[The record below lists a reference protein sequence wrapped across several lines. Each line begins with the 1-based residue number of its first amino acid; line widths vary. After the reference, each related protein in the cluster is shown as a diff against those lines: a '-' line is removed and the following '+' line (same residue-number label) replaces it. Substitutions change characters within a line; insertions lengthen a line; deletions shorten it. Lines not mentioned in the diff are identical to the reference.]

1 MKPYSKKFLAGVL
14 LFSLV
19 LPSATTFATN
29 QTDST
34 TYAKLQEQ
42 GVKADQEVKVIVETS
57 DKAAIERE
65 PNVKS
70 ARFSKA
76 VKASE
81 ADVKKTSENIKTKL
95 NKENV
100 KVDKEDEFSA
110 VITGFSAKVKA
121 KDIDKLRKQ
130 PGVKKVTTQ
139 MKAERPKGGASPN
152 LASAPG
158 MIKAN
163 TLWDQYDFSG
173 QGMLISIID
182 TGVDPSHK
190 DMKLSPDIKSKY
202 SSEDEVNKVIKE
214 NGLKGKWYNRKV
226 PYGYNYA
233 DESEEI
239 RDSGIGGYHG
249 MHVAGIVA
257 ANGDAKNEGVKGV
270 APNAQLLAMKVF
282 SNDALVSTVYEEVW
296 LKAIDDSVKLG
307 ADVLNMS
314 LGMGSGYSREGVS
327 PTNEAFNKAKAAG
340 VVCAV
345 AMGNDRVTN
354 WGGEGKTNL
363 AINPDFGT
371 TGHPAVADPSYAVAS
386 MENRE
391 MRGRVVEVEGE
402 GQPDISAG
410 TAEGENEKTTTE
422 MKPYVYVGLGNT
434 EEQYNGQDVKD
445 KIVLAMRGEG
455 SFNDKAQLA
464 KTKGAAGIV
473 IYNSPEGNNLSFMSG
488 MENKEFP
495 SVFISNKDGEYL
507 KKLLI
512 DNSQQKINI
521 TPVHS
526 VKNPKG
532 EQMSEFSSWGITPDL
547 RLKPDIAGVGGQIYS
562 TINDNKYTTMSG
574 TSMAT
579 PQVAGASALVM
590 QRLYK
595 DGWLVRKDGKPDPK
609 QEFLT
614 VLVMMNTATPIED
627 KEVKG
632 ASASL
637 YTPKQQGAGLVN
649 LENVVKTNATVTATG
664 GKDTKEDGKLEVGE
678 VGAQFNATFKLKNY
692 SKKDITFTPKYISLK
707 DEVKDGRYTEHSSV
721 AEEKSLT
728 DVTVPAGKEVEYT
741 ATISTKGIE
750 KNQFAQGYVMF
761 KSDTNP
767 TLSVP
772 YTGFKGDW
780 SQPQFLDNMPDFSDD
795 VNYKPL
801 VYDNGGIDKSGFMRR
816 GKEGGWNYWNAWN
829 VDDKP
834 TVFVNSR
841 DDEKLN
847 SEVAPVITI
856 MRNALDVKY
865 DILDKDGNTLR
876 NLFIDPILL
885 KVNGLYKGGDN
896 QYRFEYVPGGAAWD
910 FKDQNGKPVDEGQY
924 IYQIT
929 GHVDYKD
936 AMEQKYQYNILLD
949 NTAPKLSYKYNA
961 EKGTITVTAK
971 DSLAGVFSVGYEN
984 TKTGEWYV
992 QEVRKDDR
1000 FSDIDI
1006 VRDYSYTFK
1015 IAEGFDL
1022 SNLSI
1027 YAWDNSRNVAGEG
1040 VDTKVKSSDV
1050 QIDPIKL
1057 MVGDPVPTEE
1067 QVEKQIRE
1075 KVKDIP
1081 ENAEFKIVKNIKDT
1095 AKAGEF
1101 TIVVS
1106 VKNGKEQTNY
1116 TVPVK
1121 VEAIKP
1127 IELTVGGDVPD
1138 EDGIKKHLDF
1148 LPKEAKVFIMEADFD
1163 EDVPGEYEIK
1173 VKVTIGDKEI
1183 YYTIP
1188 VIVKDKEKPDEP
1200 QPEKPAE
1207 KDTTVYTMPVIKV
1220 TNPDYYAAFGKYEDK
1235 ENPESYKKIHVQGN
1249 VTHIDQ
1255 LDHLTLTITKDGK
1268 QVEGTEV
1275 QEIKVEKDKD
1285 GNFVF
1290 DHELDIS
1297 GLEDGF
1303 VYELQ
1308 LKVTGQNI
1316 EGRKLEDTIIRRI
1329 RKDFIAPTVE
1339 YTVEHE
1345 DEKAPMAKI
1354 KVKGH
1359 ENMTYLEMYLN
1370 ESMLS
1375 RVDKTWDNF
1384 ELEEGVDGEFEI
1396 EVPLEIGENKFKI
1409 KAYDD
1414 AGNETIEEVT
1424 INRKDPNAVD
1434 PVDTTDLLNN
1444 LLKAHSIVEV
1454 PEKYEVT
1461 DEQLAELEDLIEQAR
1476 KAISEQQPQDKVDE
1490 INNKLK
1496 EVLANIKEKEAK
1508 KVDKKELIGQKED
1521 AEELLKKKNDYKL
1534 NEQQEKA
1541 LQDLIKKSEDLVKK
1555 EDATQEEVDKL
1566 AKEIEAEIAKI
1577 KEAGK
1582 EDPTTPDKPG
1592 KEDPTT
1598 PDKPGKD
1605 DPTKPGKEDP
1615 TTPDKPGK
1623 DDPTKP
1629 GKENP
1634 TKPGKENPANPGT
1647 TTPSVPGTTTPS
1659 NPGTTTPSVPG
1670 TTTPSNPGTTTPSV
1684 PGTTTPSTPAEQQ
1697 KTTTRVAGADRIQ
1710 TSVEVSKKYYKSAE
1724 TVIVANYEQFADSLS
1739 ASALSKAL
1747 KAPILLVKKDQ
1758 LDSVVAQEIKRL
1770 GAKNVIVIGG
1780 EKSVDKTKESL
1791 SKYNLQTIAGSD
1803 RYETSA
1809 KIAQEIIKL
1818 TGTKKAVIASGE
1830 VFADALTVAPLA
1842 NKNNMPILLVQ
1853 PNNIPKATQE
1863 VLKQIEE
1870 VIIVGGEKTISK
1882 EVENKLPNPTR
1893 IAGANRYETAKKI
1906 YEYGFKDRVEVNIA
1920 NGTFPADSLVIGSID
1935 CPILLAEANE
1945 IPEATKQ
1952 AFEEAKFEKVNV
1964 FGGENSIDESVVK
1977 ELIK

>member
-14 LFSLV
+14 LFLLV

-158 MIKAN
+158 MIKAD

-182 TGVDPSHK
+182 TGVDPNHK
-190 DMKLSPDIKSKY
+190 DMQLNSSDFQKY
-202 SSEDEVNKVIKE
+202 KNEDAVNKVITE
-214 NGLKGKWYNRKV
+214 NGLKGKWFSNKI

-233 DESEEI
+233 DESQEI

-257 ANGDAKNEGVKGV
+257 ANGDAKNGGVRGV

-314 LGMGSGYSREGVS
+314 LGMGSGYSRDGVS

-386 MENRE
+386 MENTNL
-391 MRGRVVEVEGE
+391 RGRNVLVEET
-402 GQPDISAG
+402 DIAISTG
-410 TAEGENEKTTTE
+410 TAEGADEDTTTGYRE
-422 MKPYVYVGLGNT
+422 YVHVGLGNS
-434 EEQYNGQDVKD
+434 EKDDYKGQDVTG
-445 KIVLAMRGEG
+445 KIVLAQRGKA
-455 SFNDKAQLA
+455 SFNEKANLA
-464 KTKGAAGIV
+464 KEKGAAGII
-473 IYNSPEGNNLSFMSG
+473 IYNTTDGNNLSFMSG

-495 SVFISNKDGEYL
+495 SVFISYEAGQQL
-507 KKLLI
+507 IKLLEEKP
-512 DNSQQKINI
+512 QQKINI
-521 TPVHS
+521 TKVQS
-526 VKNPKG
+526 VKNDKG
-532 EQMSEFSSWGITPDL
+532 GQMSEFSSWGITPDL

-562 TINDNKYTTMSG
+562 TINDNKYTMMSG

-595 DGWLVRKDGKPDPK
+595 DGFLKRTADGKPDPK
-609 QEFLT
+609 QEYLT
-614 VLVMMNTATPIED
+614 VLVMMNTATPVKD
-627 KEVKG
+627 TEVDE
-632 ASASL
+632 ASL

-664 GKDTKEDGKLEVGE
+664 GKDTKEDGKLELGE
-678 VGAQFNATFKLKNY
+678 VGEQFNATFKLKNY
-692 SKKDITFTPKYISLK
+692 SDKDITFTPKYISLR
-707 DEVKDGRYTEHSSV
+707 DEIKDGRYTEHSSV
-721 AEEKSLT
+721 AKEQTL
-728 DVTVPAGKEVEYT
+728 DPVTVKANSEETYT
-741 ATISTKGIE
+741 TTISTKGID

-761 KSDTNP
+761 ESADNP

-780 SQPQFLDNMPDFSDD
+780 SQPQFLDNMPDFSKD
-795 VNYKPL
+795 VNYKPI
-801 VYDNGGIDKSGFMRR
+801 VYPDGGIDKAGFMRR
-816 GKEGGWNYWNAWN
+816 QEKGGWNYWNAWN
-829 VDDKP
+829 VDGKP
-834 TVFVNSR
+834 TVFVNSNKQ
-841 DDEKLN
+841 EGMN
-847 SEVAPVITI
+847 VEVAPVITI

-865 DILDKDGNTLR
+865 DILDKDGKTLR

-885 KVNGLYKGGDN
+885 KVNGLYKDN
-896 QYRFEYVPGGAAWD
+896 GKYNFEYIPGGAAWD
-910 FKDQNGKPVDEGQY
+910 FKDMNDKVVDEGQY

-929 GHVDYKD
+929 GHVDYKN
-936 AMEQKYQYNILLD
+936 AKEQKYQYNILLD
-949 NTAPKLSYKYNA
+949 NTAPELSYKYDKENR
-961 EKGTITVTAK
+961 TITVTAK
-971 DSLAGVFSVGYEN
+971 DNLAGVFSVGYEN

-1022 SNLSI
+1022 ANLSI

-1040 VDTKVKSSDV
+1040 VDTGVTS
-1050 QIDPIKL
+1050 
-1057 MVGDPVPTEE
+1057 
-1067 QVEKQIRE
+1067 
-1075 KVKDIP
+1075 
-1081 ENAEFKIVKNIKDT
+1081 NI
-1095 AKAGEF
+1095 E
-1101 TIVVS
+1101 
-1106 VKNGKEQTNY
+1106 
-1116 TVPVK
+1116 
-1121 VEAIKP
+1121 IKP
-1127 IELTVGGDVPD
+1127 IELKVNDPIPGLEQIKEHIVG
-1138 EDGIKKHLDF
+1138 
-1148 LPKEAKVFIMEADFD
+1148 LPKDAEVSILNDKNNIKSTEN
-1163 EDVPGEYEIK
+1163 PGEFGIRVS
-1173 VKVTIGDKEI
+1173 VKIGDKET
-1183 YYTIP
+1183 YYWIP
-1188 VIVKDKEKPDEP
+1188 VIVKGEVKPEEP
-1200 QPEKPAE
+1200 EPEKPAE
-1207 KDTTVYTMPVIKV
+1207 KDLTVYKLPVITV
-1220 TNPDYYAAFGKYEDK
+1220 QNPDYYQAFGQYEDK
-1235 ENPESYKKIHVQGN
+1235 ENPESYKNIHVQGN
-1249 VTHIDQ
+1249 VTHIDE
-1255 LDHLTLTITKDGK
+1255 LNELTLTITKDGK
-1268 QVEGTEV
+1268 KVEGTEV
-1275 QEIKVEKDKD
+1275 QKIKYKKEGDS
-1285 GNFVF
+1285 NYSF

-1308 LKVTGQNI
+1308 INAKGKNI
-1316 EGRKLEDTIIRRI
+1316 QGHKFEDTIIRRI
-1329 RKDFIAPTVE
+1329 RKDYVAPTIE
-1339 YTVEHE
+1339 YTVEQK
-1345 DEKAPMAKI
+1345 DEKSPMAKI

-1370 ESMLS
+1370 NSMLS

-1384 ELEEGVDGEFEI
+1384 ELKDGVDGEFEI
-1396 EVPLEIGENKFKI
+1396 EVPLEIGENKFQI

-1414 AGNETIEEVT
+1414 AGNETIEDVV
-1424 INRKDPNAVD
+1424 INRKDPNAKD
-1434 PVDTTDLLNN
+1434 SVDTKDLLDNI
-1444 LLKAHSIVEV
+1444 LKAKSIVEV
-1454 PEKYEVT
+1454 PKKYEVT
-1461 DEQLAELEDLIEQAR
+1461 DEQIAELNKLIEEA
-1476 KAISEQQPQDKVDE
+1476 KTVINEQQPQDKVDE
-1490 INNKLK
+1490 VNNKLK
-1496 EVLANIKEKEAK
+1496 EALANIKEKEAK

-1521 AEELLKKKNDYKL
+1521 AEELLKKKDDYKL

-1541 LQDLIKKSEDLVKK
+1541 LQDLIKKAEDLVKK

-1582 EDPTTPDKPG
+1582 PGKEDPTKPDKPGKEDPTKPDKPG

-1598 PDKPGKD
+1598 PDKPGKE
-1605 DPTKPGKEDP
+1605 DPTKPGE
-1615 TTPDKPGK
+1615 KPG
-1623 DDPTKP
+1623 
-1629 GKENP
+1629 ENP
-1634 TKPGKENPANPGT
+1634 G
-1647 TTPSVPGTTTPS
+1647 TTPS
-1659 NPGTTTPSVPG
+1659 NPGTVTP
-1670 TTTPSNPGTTTPSV
+1670 TPSV

-1780 EKSVDKTKESL
+1780 EKSVDKTKDSL
-1791 SKYNLQTIAGSD
+1791 SQYNVRTIAGAN

-1809 KIAQEIIKL
+1809 KIAQEVIKL

-1853 PNNIPKATQE
+1853 QYRIPEEAKE

-1906 YEYGFKDRVEVNIA
+1906 YEYGFKDRKEVNIA
-1920 NGTFPADSLVIGSID
+1920 NGTVPADSLVIGSID
-1935 CPILLAEANE
+1935 CPILLAESNE

-1964 FGGENSIDESVVK
+1964 FGGENSISESVVK

>member
-81 ADVKKTSENIKTKL
+81 AEVKKTSENIKTKL

-257 ANGDAKNEGVKGV
+257 ANGDAKNEGVRGV

-434 EEQYNGQDVKD
+434 EEQYNGQDVTG
-445 KIVLAMRGEG
+445 KIVLAMRGDG

-464 KTKGAAGIV
+464 KSLGAKGII

-488 MENKEFP
+488 MEDKNFP
-495 SVFISNKDGEYL
+495 SVFISNKDGQ
-507 KKLLI
+507 KLI
-512 DNSQQKINI
+512 DLLGKNPNQQINI

-562 TINDNKYTTMSG
+562 TINEDKYTTMSG

-595 DGWLVRKDGKPDPK
+595 DGLLKRTADGKPDPI
-609 QEFLT
+609 QEYLT

-627 KEVKG
+627 KEVNE
-632 ASASL
+632 ASL
-637 YTPKQQGAGLVN
+637 YTPKQQGAGLVD
-649 LENVVKTNATVTATG
+649 LEKAATTHVTVTATG
-664 GKDTKEDGKLEVGE
+664 GKDTKEDGKLELGE
-678 VGAQFNATFKLKNY
+678 VGDQFNATFKLKNY
-692 SKKDITFTPKYISLK
+692 SDKDIKFTPKYISLK

-721 AEEKSLT
+721 AEEKTLPQ
-728 DVTVPAGKEVEYT
+728 VTVKANSEETYT
-741 ATISTKGIE
+741 ATISTEGIE

-761 KSDTNP
+761 ESKTNP

-780 SQPQFLDNMPDFSDD
+780 SEPQFLDNMPDFSKD
-795 VNYKPL
+795 VNYKPIE
-801 VYDNGGIDKSGFMRR
+801 YPNGGVDKSGFMRR
-816 GKEGGWNYWNAWN
+816 QEKGGWNYWNAWN
-829 VDDKP
+829 VDGKP
-834 TVFVNSR
+834 TVFVNSNKQ
-841 DDEKLN
+841 EGMN
-847 SEVAPVITI
+847 VEVAPVITI

-865 DILDKDGNTLR
+865 DILDKYGKTLR

-885 KVNGLYKGGDN
+885 KVNGLYKDN
-896 QYRFEYVPGGAAWD
+896 GKYNFEYIPGGAAWD
-910 FKDQNGKPVDEGQY
+910 FKDMNEKLVDEGEY

-929 GHVDYKD
+929 GHVDYKN
-936 AMEQKYQYNILLD
+936 AKEQKYQYNILLD
-949 NTAPKLSYKYNA
+949 NTAPTLTYKYNKDTR
-961 EKGTITVTAK
+961 EITVIAK
-971 DSLAGVFSVGYEN
+971 DNLAGVFSVGYEN
-984 TKTGEWYV
+984 TTTGQWYE

-1000 FSDIDI
+1000 FDDIDI
-1006 VRDYSYTFK
+1006 VRDYKYTFK

-1022 SNLSI
+1022 ANLSI
-1027 YAWDNSRNVAGEG
+1027 YAWDNSRNVAG
-1040 VDTKVKSSDV
+1040 
-1050 QIDPIKL
+1050 
-1057 MVGDPVPTEE
+1057 
-1067 QVEKQIRE
+1067 
-1075 KVKDIP
+1075 KDIDTG
-1081 ENAEFKIVKNIKDT
+1081 VTSNI
-1095 AKAGEF
+1095 E
-1101 TIVVS
+1101 
-1106 VKNGKEQTNY
+1106 
-1116 TVPVK
+1116 
-1121 VEAIKP
+1121 IKP
-1127 IELTVGGDVPD
+1127 IELKVKDQIPGLD
-1138 EDGIKKHLDF
+1138 EIKKHIVG
-1148 LPKEAKVFIMEADFD
+1148 LPKDAEVSILNDKDNIKSTEN
-1163 EDVPGEYEIK
+1163 PGEFGIRVS
-1173 VKVTIGDKEI
+1173 VKIGDIET
-1183 YYTIP
+1183 YYWIP
-1188 VIVKDKEKPDEP
+1188 VIVKGEEKPEEP
-1200 QPEKPAE
+1200 EPEKPAE
-1207 KDTTVYTMPVIKV
+1207 KDLTVYNLPVITV
-1220 TNPDYYAAFGKYEDK
+1220 QNPDYYQAFGKYEDK

-1249 VTHIDQ
+1249 VTHIDE
-1255 LDHLTLTITKDGK
+1255 LNELTLTITKDGK

-1275 QEIKVEKDKD
+1275 QKIKSKKEGDS
-1285 GNFVF
+1285 NYSF

-1308 LKVTGQNI
+1308 INAKGKNI
-1316 EGRKLEDTIIRRI
+1316 QGHKFEDTIIRRI
-1329 RKDFIAPTVE
+1329 RKDYVAPTVE

-1370 ESMLS
+1370 NSMLS
-1375 RVDKTWDNF
+1375 RIDKTWDAF

-1396 EVPLEIGENKFKI
+1396 EVPLEIGENKFQI

-1414 AGNETIEEVT
+1414 AGNETIEEVV
-1424 INRKDPNAVD
+1424 INRKDPNVKD

-1461 DEQLAELEDLIEQAR
+1461 DEQLAELKDLIEQAR
-1476 KAISEQQPQDKVDE
+1476 KAIAEQQPQDKVDE

-1496 EVLANIKEKEAK
+1496 EALANIKEKEAK
-1508 KVDKKELIGQKED
+1508 KVDKKKLVGQKED
-1521 AEELLKKKNDYKL
+1521 AEELLKKKDDYKL

-1541 LQDLIKKSEDLVKK
+1541 LQDLIQKAEDLVKK

-1582 EDPTTPDKPG
+1582 PGKEDPTKPDKPGKEDPTKPDKPG

-1598 PDKPGKD
+1598 PDKPGKE
-1605 DPTKPGKEDP
+1605 DPTKPDKPGKEDPTKPDKPGKEDP

-1623 DDPTKP
+1623 EDPKDP
-1629 GKENP
+1629 GKD
-1634 TKPGKENPANPGT
+1634 NPGT
-1647 TTPSVPGTTTPS
+1647 TPDQPGTVTP
-1659 NPGTTTPSVPG
+1659 
-1670 TTTPSNPGTTTPSV
+1670 TPSV

-1710 TSVEVSKKYYKSAE
+1710 TSVEVSKKYYESAD
-1724 TVIVANYEQFADSLS
+1724 TVIIANYEQFADSLS

-1809 KIAQEIIKL
+1809 KIAQEVIKL
-1818 TGTKKAVIASGE
+1818 TGTKKAVVASGE
-1830 VFADALTVAPLA
+1830 NFADALTVAPLA

-1853 PNNIPKATQE
+1853 KNKIPEEVKE

-1906 YEYGFKDRVEVNIA
+1906 YEYGFKDRKEVNIA
-1920 NGTFPADSLVIGSID
+1920 NGTVPADSLVIGSID

-1952 AFEEAKFEKVNV
+1952 AFEESKFEKVNV
-1964 FGGENSIDESVVK
+1964 FGGENSISESVVK

>member
-182 TGVDPSHK
+182 TGVDPEHK

-391 MRGRVVEVEGE
+391 MRGRVVEVEG
-402 GQPDISAG
+402 QPDISAG
-410 TAEGENEKTTTE
+410 TAEGENEKTTTGK
-422 MKPYVYVGLGNT
+422 KPYVYVGLGNT
-434 EEQYNGQDVKD
+434 EEQYNGQDVTG
-445 KIVLAMRGEG
+445 KIVLAMRGDG
-455 SFNDKAQLA
+455 SFNAKAQLA
-464 KTKGAAGIV
+464 KSLGAAGIV

-512 DNSQQKINI
+512 DKPEQQINI

-526 VKNPKG
+526 VENTKG
-532 EQMSEFSSWGITPDL
+532 GQMSEFSSWGITPDL

-562 TINDNKYTTMSG
+562 TINEDKYTTMSG

-595 DGWLVRKDGKPDPK
+595 DGFLKRTADGKPDPI
-609 QEFLT
+609 QEYLT
-614 VLVMMNTATPIED
+614 VLVMMNTATPVKD
-627 KEVKG
+627 TEVDE
-632 ASASL
+632 ASL

-649 LENVVKTNATVTATG
+649 LENVVKTFATVTATG

-678 VGAQFNATFKLKNY
+678 VGDQFNATFKLKNY
-692 SKKDITFTPKYISLK
+692 SDKAITFTPKYISLK

-721 AEEKSLT
+721 AEEKELPQ
-728 DVTVPAGKEVEYT
+728 VTVKANSEETYT
-741 ATISTKGIE
+741 ATISTKKID

-761 KSDTNP
+761 ESDTNP

-795 VNYKPL
+795 VNYKPI
-801 VYDNGGIDKSGFMRR
+801 VYPNGGVDKSGFMRR
-816 GKEGGWNYWNAWN
+816 QEQGGWNYWNAWN
-829 VDDKP
+829 VDGKP
-834 TVFVNSR
+834 TVFVNSNKQ
-841 DDEKLN
+841 EGMN
-847 SEVAPVITI
+847 VEVAPVITI

-876 NLFIDPILL
+876 NLFIDPVLL
-885 KVNGLYKGGDN
+885 KVNGLYKDN
-896 QYRFEYVPGGAAWD
+896 GKYNFEYIPGGAAWD
-910 FKDQNGKPVDEGQY
+910 FKDQNGKPVDEGEY

-936 AMEQKYQYNILLD
+936 AKEQKYQYNILLD

-961 EKGTITVTAK
+961 DNKTITVTAK
-971 DSLAGVFSVGYEN
+971 DNLSGVFSVGYEN
-984 TKTGEWYV
+984 TKTGEWYE
-992 QEVRKDDR
+992 QEVRKDEQ
-1000 FSDIDI
+1000 FSNVGI
-1006 VRDYSYTFK
+1006 VRDYSYTFE

-1022 SNLSI
+1022 ANLSI

-1040 VDTKVKSSDV
+1040 VDTGVTS
-1050 QIDPIKL
+1050 
-1057 MVGDPVPTEE
+1057 
-1067 QVEKQIRE
+1067 
-1075 KVKDIP
+1075 
-1081 ENAEFKIVKNIKDT
+1081 NI
-1095 AKAGEF
+1095 E
-1101 TIVVS
+1101 
-1106 VKNGKEQTNY
+1106 
-1116 TVPVK
+1116 
-1121 VEAIKP
+1121 IKP
-1127 IELTVGGDVPD
+1127 IELKVNDPIPELEQIKEHIVG
-1138 EDGIKKHLDF
+1138 
-1148 LPKEAKVFIMEADFD
+1148 LPKDAEVRILENNVKTTEN
-1163 EDVPGEYEIK
+1163 PGEFGIRVS
-1173 VKVTIGDKEI
+1173 VKIGDMET
-1183 YYTIP
+1183 YYWIP
-1188 VIVKDKEKPDEP
+1188 VVIKGEEKPEEP
-1200 QPEKPAE
+1200 EPEKPAE
-1207 KDTTVYTMPVIKV
+1207 KDTTVYTMPVITV
-1220 TNPDYYAAFGKYEDK
+1220 QNPDYYAAFGKYEDK

-1249 VTHIDQ
+1249 VDHIYQ

-1275 QEIKVEKDKD
+1275 QEIKVEKDKN
-1285 GNFVF
+1285 GKFVF

-1316 EGRKLEDTIIRRI
+1316 GGDKLEDTIIRRI
-1329 RKDFIAPTVE
+1329 RKDYVAPTIDYEVIQ
-1339 YTVEHE
+1339 E

-1375 RVDKTWDNF
+1375 RIDKTWDAF

-1396 EVPLEIGENKFKI
+1396 EVPLEIGENKFQI

-1414 AGNETIEEVT
+1414 AGNETIEEVV

-1434 PVDTTDLLNN
+1434 PVNTTDLLNN

-1461 DEQLAELEDLIEQAR
+1461 DEQLAELKDLIEQAR
-1476 KAISEQQPQDKVDE
+1476 KAIAEQQPQDKVDE

-1496 EVLANIKEKEAK
+1496 EALANIKEKEAK
-1508 KVDKKELIGQKED
+1508 KVDKKKLIGQKED
-1521 AEELLKKKNDYKL
+1521 AEELLKKKDDYKL

-1541 LQDLIKKSEDLVKK
+1541 LQDLIKKAEDLVKK

-1566 AKEIEAEIAKI
+1566 AKEIKDEITKI

-1598 PDKPGKD
+1598 PDKPGKE
-1605 DPTKPGKEDP
+1605 DPTTPDKPGKEDP

-1623 DDPTKP
+1623 EDPKDP
-1629 GKENP
+1629 GKD
-1634 TKPGKENPANPGT
+1634 NPGT
-1647 TTPSVPGTTTPS
+1647 TPDQPGTVTP
-1659 NPGTTTPSVPG
+1659 
-1670 TTTPSNPGTTTPSV
+1670 
-1684 PGTTTPSTPAEQQ
+1684 TPSTPAEQQ

-1710 TSVEVSKKYYKSAE
+1710 TSVEVSKKYYESAD

-1770 GAKNVIVIGG
+1770 EAKNVIVIGG
-1780 EKSVDKTKESL
+1780 EKSVDKAKNSL
-1791 SKYNLQTIAGSD
+1791 SQYNVQTIAGSD

-1863 VLKQIEE
+1863 VLKQMEE
-1870 VIIVGGEKTISK
+1870 VLVVGGELTISK

-1920 NGTFPADSLVIGSID
+1920 NGTVPADSLVIGSID
-1935 CPILLAEANE
+1935 CPILLVEANE

-1964 FGGENSIDESVVK
+1964 FGGENSISESVVK

>member
-42 GVKADQEVKVIVETS
+42 GVKADQEVKVIVETN
-57 DKAAIERE
+57 DKAAIQKE

-81 ADVKKTSENIKTKL
+81 AEVKKTSENIETKL
-95 NKENV
+95 KKENV
-100 KVDKEDEFSA
+100 KVNKEEEFSA

-130 PGVKKVTTQ
+130 PGVKKVTAQ
-139 MKAERPKGGASPN
+139 MKAERPKGGATPN
-152 LASAPG
+152 LATAPN

-163 TLWDQYDFSG
+163 TLWDQYKFSG

-202 SSEDEVNKVIKE
+202 SSEGEVNKVIKE

-233 DESEEI
+233 DESDEI

-257 ANGDAKNEGVKGV
+257 ANGDAENEGVRGV

-296 LKAIDDSVKLG
+296 LKAIDDSIKLG

-314 LGMGSGYSREGVS
+314 LGMGSGYSRDGIS

-354 WGGEGKTNL
+354 WGGDGKTNL

-386 MENRE
+386 MENTNL
-391 MRGRVVEVEGE
+391 RGRNVLVEGT
-402 GQPDISAG
+402 DIAISTG
-410 TAEGENEKTTTE
+410 TAEGADEDTTTE
-422 MKPYVYVGLGNT
+422 YREYVHVGLGNT
-434 EEQYNGQDVKD
+434 EEQYNGQDVTG
-445 KIVLAMRGEG
+445 KIVLAERGEG

-495 SVFISNKDGEYL
+495 SVFISYEAGQQL
-507 KKLLI
+507 IKLLEEKP
-512 DNSQQKINI
+512 QQKINI
-521 TPVHS
+521 TKVQS
-526 VKNPKG
+526 VKNDKSG
-532 EQMSEFSSWGITPDL
+532 QMSEFSSWGITPDL

-562 TINDNKYTTMSG
+562 TINEDKYTMMSG

-590 QRLYK
+590 QRLYDAHMLK
-595 DGWLVRKDGKPDPK
+595 RTDDGKPDPK
-609 QEFLT
+609 QEYLT
-614 VLVMMNTATPIED
+614 VLVMMNTATPVKD
-627 KEVKG
+627 TEVKG
-632 ASASL
+632 ASL
-637 YTPKQQGAGLVN
+637 YTPKQQGAGLVD
-649 LENVVKTNATVTATG
+649 LEKAATTHVTVTATG
-664 GKDTKEDGKLEVGE
+664 GKDTKEDGKLELGE
-678 VGAQFNATFKLKNY
+678 VGDQFNATFKLKNY
-692 SKKDITFTPKYISLK
+692 SKNDITFTPKYISLR

-721 AEEKSLT
+721 AEEKTLPQ
-728 DVTVPAGKEVEYT
+728 VTVKANSEETYT
-741 ATISTKGIE
+741 ATISTKGID

-761 KSDTNP
+761 DSKTNP

-780 SQPQFLDNMPDFSDD
+780 SQPQFIDNMPDFSNE
-795 VNYKPL
+795 VNYKPI
-801 VYDNGGIDKSGFMRR
+801 VYPDGGVYKSGFMRR
-816 GKEGGWNYWNAWN
+816 QEKGGWNYWNAWN
-829 VDDKP
+829 VDGKP
-834 TVFVNSR
+834 TVFVNSNKQ
-841 DDEKLN
+841 EGMN
-847 SEVAPVITI
+847 AEVSPVISI

-865 DILDKDGNTLR
+865 DILDKDGKTLR

-885 KVNGLYKGGDN
+885 KVNGLYKGGDS
-896 QYRFEYVPGGAAWD
+896 QHRFEYVPGGAAWD
-910 FKDQNGKPVDEGQY
+910 FKDRRGKPVDEGQY

-936 AMEQKYQYNILLD
+936 AKEQKYQYNIVLD
-949 NTAPKLSYKYNA
+949 NTAPTLTYKYDKVNR
-961 EKGTITVTAK
+961 EITVIAK
-971 DSLAGVFSVGYEN
+971 DNLAGVFSVGYEN
-984 TKTGEWYV
+984 TTTGKWYE
-992 QEVRKDDR
+992 QQVREDHRYDD
-1000 FSDIDI
+1000 IGI

-1015 IAEGFDL
+1015 IADGFDL

-1027 YAWDNSRNVAGEG
+1027 YAWDNARNVIGNKI
-1040 VDTKVKSSDV
+1040 DTGITS
-1050 QIDPIKL
+1050 
-1057 MVGDPVPTEE
+1057 
-1067 QVEKQIRE
+1067 
-1075 KVKDIP
+1075 
-1081 ENAEFKIVKNIKDT
+1081 NI
-1095 AKAGEF
+1095 E
-1101 TIVVS
+1101 
-1106 VKNGKEQTNY
+1106 
-1116 TVPVK
+1116 
-1121 VEAIKP
+1121 IKP
-1127 IELTVGGDVPD
+1127 IELKVNDPIPGLD
-1138 EDGIKKHLDF
+1138 EIKKHIVG
-1148 LPKEAKVFIMEADFD
+1148 LPKDAEVKILDNKDNIKATDK
-1163 EDVPGEYEIK
+1163 PGEFGIEVS
-1173 VKVTIGDKEI
+1173 VKIGDMET
-1183 YYTIP
+1183 YYWIP
-1188 VIVKDKEKPDEP
+1188 IIVKSEEKKEEQPAKPEP
-1200 QPEKPAE
+1200 EQP
-1207 KDTTVYTMPVIKV
+1207 KDTTVYNLPVIKV
-1220 TNPDYYAAFGKYEDK
+1220 ENPDYYAAFGKHEDK
-1235 ENPESYKKIHVQGN
+1235 DNPDAYKKIHIKGN
-1249 VTHIDQ
+1249 VTKIKQ
-1255 LDHLTLTITKDGK
+1255 LNHLTLTITKDGK
-1268 QVEGTEV
+1268 KVEGTEV
-1275 QEIKVEKDKD
+1275 QEIKSKKEGDS
-1285 GNFVF
+1285 NFSF

-1297 GLEDGF
+1297 NLEDGR

-1308 LKVTGQNI
+1308 IKA
-1316 EGRKLEDTIIRRI
+1316 EGENVRGDGIQDTIIRRI
-1329 RKDFIAPTVE
+1329 RKDYVAPTIE

-1345 DEKAPMAKI
+1345 DEKAPTAKI

-1359 ENMTYLEMYLN
+1359 ENMTYLEMYLDG
-1370 ESMLS
+1370 SMLS
-1375 RVDKTWDNF
+1375 RIDKTWDTF
-1384 ELEEGVDGEFEI
+1384 ELKNGVDGEFEI
-1396 EVPLEIGENKFKI
+1396 EVPLEVGENKFQI
-1409 KAYDD
+1409 KANDD
-1414 AGNETIEEVT
+1414 AGNETIQEVG
-1424 INRKDPNAVD
+1424 INRKDPNAKD
-1434 PVDTTDLLNN
+1434 PVDTKELFNN
-1444 LLKAHSIVEV
+1444 LLKANSIVSV

-1461 DEQLAELEDLIEQAR
+1461 QEQIAELNKLIEEAR
-1476 KAISEQQPQDKVDE
+1476 TAISEQQPQDKVDE
-1490 INNKLK
+1490 VNKKLTDA
-1496 EVLANIKEKEAK
+1496 LAKIKEKEVK
-1508 KVDKKELIGQKED
+1508 KIDKKQLIGQKDD
-1521 AEELLKKKNDYKL
+1521 AQNLLDKKEVKL
-1534 NEQQEKA
+1534 TDEQQKA
-1541 LQDLIKKSEDLVKK
+1541 LQDLIKKAEDLTKK

-1566 AKEIEAEIAKI
+1566 AKEIKDEIAKI
-1577 KEAGK
+1577 QESG
-1582 EDPTTPDKPG
+1582 KPG
-1592 KEDPTT
+1592 KEDPAK
-1598 PDKPGKD
+1598 PEQPGKVDPAKPEQPGKVDPAKPGQPGKEN
-1605 DPTKPGKEDP
+1605 PTKPEKPGKED
-1615 TTPDKPGK
+1615 
-1623 DDPTKP
+1623 
-1629 GKENP
+1629 P

-1647 TTPSVPGTTTPS
+1647 TTPSVPGTTTPE
-1659 NPGTTTPSVPG
+1659 TQAQTPK
-1670 TTTPSNPGTTTPSV
+1670 
-1684 PGTTTPSTPAEQQ
+1684 A
-1697 KTTTRVAGADRIQ
+1697 TTRVAGADRIN
-1710 TSVEVSKKYYKSAE
+1710 TAVEVSKKYYNTAD

-1739 ASALSKAL
+1739 ASALSKQL

-1780 EKSVDKTKESL
+1780 EKSIDKTKNSL
-1791 SKYNLQTIAGSD
+1791 SQYNVRTIAGAN

-1906 YEYGFKDRVEVNIA
+1906 YEYGFKDRKEVNIA
-1920 NGTFPADSLVIGSID
+1920 NGTNFADSLVIGSID
-1935 CPILLAEANE
+1935 CPILLAESNE
-1945 IPEATKQ
+1945 VPEATKQ
-1952 AFEEAKFEKVNV
+1952 AIKDSKFEKVNV
-1964 FGGENSIDESVVK
+1964 FGGENSINESIVK

>member
-57 DKAAIERE
+57 DKAAIQKE

-81 ADVKKTSENIKTKL
+81 AEVKKTSENIETKL
-95 NKENV
+95 KKENV
-100 KVDKEDEFSA
+100 KVNKEEEFSA

-130 PGVKKVTTQ
+130 PGVKKVTAQ
-139 MKAERPKGGASPN
+139 MKAERPKGGASPA
-152 LASAPG
+152 LATAPK
-158 MIKAN
+158 MIKAD
-163 TLWDQYDFSG
+163 TLWNQYKFSG
-173 QGMLISIID
+173 QGMLVSIID
-182 TGVDPSHK
+182 TGIDPNHK
-190 DMKLSPDIKSKY
+190 DMQLNSSDFQKYKS
-202 SSEDEVNKVIKE
+202 EEEVNKVIKE
-214 NGLKGKWYNRKV
+214 NGLKGKWFSNKI

-233 DESEEI
+233 DESQEI
-239 RDSGIGGYHG
+239 RDSGIGGFHG

-257 ANGDAKNEGVKGV
+257 ANGDTKNEGVSGV

-296 LKAIDDSVKLG
+296 LKAIDDSIKLG

-314 LGMGSGYSREGVS
+314 LGMGSGYSRDGIS
-327 PTNEAFNKAKAAG
+327 PTNEAFKKAKAAG

-354 WGGEGKTNL
+354 WGGEAKTNL
-363 AINPDFGT
+363 EINPDFGT

-386 MENRE
+386 MENTNL
-391 MRGRVVEVEGE
+391 RGRNVEVEGK
-402 GQPDISAG
+402 DITISTG
-410 TAEGENEKTTTE
+410 TAEGADEKTTTG
-422 MKPYVYVGLGNT
+422 MKPYVHVGLGNSD
-434 EEQYNGQDVKD
+434 EDYKGQDVKG
-445 KIVLAMRGEG
+445 KIVLAQRGAA
-455 SFNDKAQLA
+455 SFNEKAVLA
-464 KTKGAAGIV
+464 KSKGAAGII
-473 IYNSPEGNNLSFMSG
+473 IYNTPDGNQLSFMSG

-495 SVFISNKDGEYL
+495 SVFISYEAGQQL
-507 KKLLI
+507 IKLLEEKP
-512 DNSQQKINI
+512 QQKINI
-521 TPVHS
+521 TEVKS
-526 VKNPKG
+526 VKNDKG
-532 EQMSEFSSWGITPDL
+532 GQMSEFSSWGITPDL

-562 TINDNKYTTMSG
+562 TINDNKYTMMSG

-595 DGWLVRKDGKPDPK
+595 DGLLKRTADGKPDPI
-609 QEFLT
+609 QEYLT
-614 VLVMMNTATPIED
+614 VLVMMNTATPIKD
-627 KEVKG
+627 TEVEG
-632 ASASL
+632 ASL

-664 GKDTKEDGKLEVGE
+664 GKDTKEDGKLELGE
-678 VGAQFNATFKLKNY
+678 VGDQFNATFKLKNY

-721 AEEKSLT
+721 AEENTLPQ
-728 DVTVPAGKEVEYT
+728 VTVKANSEVTYT
-741 ATISTKGIE
+741 QTIPTKGID

-761 KSDTNP
+761 ESKTNP

-780 SQPQFLDNMPDFSDD
+780 SEPQFLDNMPDFSDD
-795 VNYKPL
+795 VNYKPI
-801 VYDNGGIDKSGFMRR
+801 VYPDGGIDKAGFMRR
-816 GKEGGWNYWNAWN
+816 QEKGGWNYWNAWN
-829 VDDKP
+829 VDGKP
-834 TVFVNSR
+834 TVFVNSNKQ
-841 DDEKLN
+841 EGMN

-865 DILDKDGNTLR
+865 DILDKDGKTLR

-885 KVNGLYKGGDN
+885 KVNGLYKDN
-896 QYRFEYVPGGAAWD
+896 GKYNFEYVPGGAAWD
-910 FKDQNGKPVDEGQY
+910 FKDQNGKQVEEGRY

-936 AMEQKYQYNILLD
+936 AKEQKYQYNILLD
-949 NTAPKLSYKYNA
+949 NQAPKLSYKYD
-961 EKGTITVTAK
+961 EKNRTITVTAK
-971 DSLAGVFSVGYEN
+971 DNLAGVFSVGYEN
-984 TKTGEWYV
+984 TKTGEWYE
-992 QEVRKDDR
+992 QEVRKDDQ
-1000 FSDIDI
+1000 FKDVGI

-1015 IAEGFDL
+1015 IADGFDL

-1040 VDTKVKSSDV
+1040 VDTGVSSNIEIKPFELKVNDEMPSLEQIKEHIVGLPKDAEVSIIENLKS
-1050 QIDPIKL
+1050 
-1057 MVGDPVPTEE
+1057 TE
-1067 QVEKQIRE
+1067 Q
-1075 KVKDIP
+1075 P
-1081 ENAEFKIVKNIKDT
+1081 
-1095 AKAGEF
+1095 GEF
-1101 TIVVS
+1101 GIKVS
-1106 VKNGKEQTNY
+1106 VK
-1116 TVPVK
+1116 
-1121 VEAIKP
+1121 
-1127 IELTVGGDVPD
+1127 
-1138 EDGIKKHLDF
+1138 
-1148 LPKEAKVFIMEADFD
+1148 
-1163 EDVPGEYEIK
+1163 
-1173 VKVTIGDKEI
+1173 IGDMET
-1183 YYTIP
+1183 YYKIP
-1188 VIVKDKEKPDEP
+1188 VVIKGEEKPEEP
-1200 QPEKPAE
+1200 QPEKPEE
-1207 KDTTVYTMPVIKV
+1207 KDTTVYTMPVITV
-1220 TNPDYYAAFGKYEDK
+1220 TNPDYYQAFGKYEDK
-1235 ENPESYKKIHVQGN
+1235 ENPEAYKNIQLKGN
-1249 VTHIDQ
+1249 VTHVDK
-1255 LDHLTLTITKDGK
+1255 LKSLTLTITKDGK

-1275 QEIKVEKDKD
+1275 QEIKSKKEGDS
-1285 GNFVF
+1285 NFSF
-1290 DHELDIS
+1290 DQLVDIS
-1297 GLEDGF
+1297 NLEDGY

-1308 LKVTGQNI
+1308 IKVKGSNI
-1316 EGRKLEDTIIRRI
+1316 HGKDLEDTIIRRI
-1329 RKDFIAPTVE
+1329 RKDYIAPTID
-1339 YTVEHE
+1339 YDVEHE
-1345 DEKAPMAKI
+1345 DEKAPTAKI
-1354 KVKGH
+1354 KIKGH
-1359 ENMTYLEMYLN
+1359 ENMTYLEMYLDG
-1370 ESMLS
+1370 SMLS

-1384 ELEEGVDGEFEI
+1384 ELEKGVNGEFEI
-1396 EVPLEIGENKFKI
+1396 EVPLEVGENTFKI
-1409 KAYDD
+1409 KASDD
-1414 AGNETIEEVT
+1414 AGNETLQDVV
-1424 INRKDPNAVD
+1424 INRKDPNAKD
-1434 PVDTTDLLNN
+1434 PVNTKELTENM
-1444 LLKAHSIVEV
+1444 LKAHSIVSV
-1454 PEKYEVT
+1454 REKYDVT
-1461 DEQLAELEDLIEQAR
+1461 DEQIAELNKLIEEA
-1476 KAISEQQPQDKVDE
+1476 KTVINEQQPQDKVDE
-1490 INNKLK
+1490 VNNKLK
-1496 EVLANIKEKEAK
+1496 EALANIKEKEAK

-1521 AEELLKKKNDYKL
+1521 AEELLKKKEVKL
-1534 NEQQEKA
+1534 TDEQQKA
-1541 LQDLIKKSEDLVKK
+1541 LQDLIKKAEDLTKK

-1566 AKEIEAEIAKI
+1566 AKEIKDEIAKI

-1582 EDPTTPDKPG
+1582 EDPTKPG
-1592 KEDPTT
+1592 KE
-1598 PDKPGKD
+1598 

-1623 DDPTKP
+1623 EDPTKP
-1629 GKENP
+1629 EKPGKEDPTTPDKPGKEDPTKPEKPGKEDPTKPEKPGKEDPTTPDKPGKDNP
-1634 TKPGKENPANPGT
+1634 TKPGDNPGT
-1647 TTPSVPGTTTPS
+1647 TPTPDQPGTVTPTPN
-1659 NPGTTTPSVPG
+1659 NPGTTI
-1670 TTTPSNPGTTTPSV
+1670 PSV

-1770 GAKNVIVIGG
+1770 GAKNVVVIGG

-1920 NGTFPADSLVIGSID
+1920 NGTVPADSLVIGSID

-1952 AFEEAKFEKVNV
+1952 AFEESKFEKVNV

>member
-42 GVKADQEVKVIVETS
+42 GVKADEEVKVIVETS

-163 TLWDQYDFSG
+163 TLWDQYKFSG

-182 TGVDPSHK
+182 TGIDPSHK
-190 DMKLSPDIKSKY
+190 DMKLSPEINSKY
-202 SSEDEVNKVIKE
+202 NSEDEVNKVIKE
-214 NGLKGKWYNRKV
+214 NRLKGKWYSNKV

-239 RDSGIGGYHG
+239 RDSGIGGFHG

-257 ANGDAKNEGVKGV
+257 ANGDAENEGVRGV

-282 SNDALVSTVYEEVW
+282 SNDALYSTVYEEVW

-314 LGMGSGYSREGVS
+314 LGMGSGYSRDGVS

-354 WGGEGKTNL
+354 WGGEANTNL
-363 AINPDFGT
+363 AINPDMGT

-386 MENRE
+386 MENIE
-391 MRGRVVEVEGE
+391 MRGRVVEVQGE

-410 TAEGENEKTTTE
+410 TAEGENEKTTTG

-434 EEQYNGQDVKD
+434 EEQYNGQDVKG
-445 KIVLAMRGEG
+445 KIVLAMRGDG

-464 KTKGAAGIV
+464 KTKGAAGII
-473 IYNSPEGNNLSFMSG
+473 IYNSPDGNNLSFMSG

-495 SVFISNKDGEYL
+495 SVFISNNDGKHLIELL
-507 KKLLI
+507 KT
-512 DNSQQKINI
+512 NPNQQINI

-526 VKNPKG
+526 IKNPKG

-562 TINDNKYTTMSG
+562 TINENKYTTMSG

-595 DGWLVRKDGKPDPK
+595 DGFLKRTADGKPDPI
-609 QEFLT
+609 QEYLT
-614 VLVMMNTATPIED
+614 VLVMMNTATPVKD
-627 KEVKG
+627 TEVDE
-632 ASASL
+632 ASL

-649 LENVVKTNATVTATG
+649 LENVVKTFATVTATG
-664 GKDTKEDGKLEVGE
+664 GKDDKEDGKLELGE
-678 VGAQFNATFKLKNY
+678 VGDQFNATFKLKNY
-692 SKKDITFTPKYISLK
+692 SKNDITFTAKYISLR

-721 AEEKSLT
+721 AGEDTLT
-728 DVTVPAGKEVEYT
+728 KVTVPAGKEVEYT
-741 ATISTKGIE
+741 ATIPTEGIE

-761 KSDTNP
+761 ESDTNP

-795 VNYKPL
+795 VNYKPI
-801 VYDNGGIDKSGFMRR
+801 VYPNGGVDKSGFMRR
-816 GKEGGWNYWNAWN
+816 QEQGGWNYWNAWN
-829 VDDKP
+829 VDGKP
-834 TVFVNSR
+834 TVFVNSNKQ
-841 DDEKLN
+841 EGMN
-847 SEVAPVITI
+847 VEVAPVITI

-865 DILDKDGNTLR
+865 DILDKDGKTLR
-876 NLFIDPILL
+876 NLFIDPVLL
-885 KVNGLYKGGDN
+885 KVNGLYKDN
-896 QYRFEYVPGGAAWD
+896 GKYNFEYIPGGAAWD
-910 FKDQNGKPVDEGQY
+910 FKDQNGKAVEEGEY

-936 AMEQKYQYNILLD
+936 AKEQKYQYNILLD

-961 EKGTITVTAK
+961 DNKTITVTAK
-971 DSLAGVFSVGYEN
+971 DNLSGVFSVGYEN
-984 TKTGEWYV
+984 TKTGEWYE
-992 QEVRKDDR
+992 QEVRKDEQ
-1000 FSDIDI
+1000 FSNVGI
-1006 VRDYSYTFK
+1006 VRDYSYTFE

-1022 SNLSI
+1022 ANLSI

-1040 VDTKVKSSDV
+1040 VDTGVTS
-1050 QIDPIKL
+1050 
-1057 MVGDPVPTEE
+1057 
-1067 QVEKQIRE
+1067 
-1075 KVKDIP
+1075 
-1081 ENAEFKIVKNIKDT
+1081 NI
-1095 AKAGEF
+1095 E
-1101 TIVVS
+1101 
-1106 VKNGKEQTNY
+1106 
-1116 TVPVK
+1116 
-1121 VEAIKP
+1121 IKP
-1127 IELTVGGDVPD
+1127 IELKVNDPIPELEQIKEHIVGLPKDAEVSIIENNVNTTENPG
-1138 EDGIKKHLDF
+1138 EFGIK
-1148 LPKEAKVFIMEADFD
+1148 VS
-1163 EDVPGEYEIK
+1163 
-1173 VKVTIGDKEI
+1173 VKIGDMET
-1183 YYTIP
+1183 YYWIP
-1188 VIVKDKEKPDEP
+1188 VVIKGEEQPEKPQPEEP
-1200 QPEKPAE
+1200 QPEE
-1207 KDTTVYTMPVIKV
+1207 KDETVYTMPVITV
-1220 TNPDYYAAFGKYEDK
+1220 ENPDYYAAFGKYEDK
-1235 ENPESYKKIHVQGN
+1235 ENPEAYKNIQVKGN
-1249 VTHIDQ
+1249 VTHIKQ

-1275 QEIKVEKDKD
+1275 QEIKFNKEGDSD
-1285 GNFVF
+1285 YSF

-1297 GLEDGF
+1297 NLTDGY

-1308 LKVTGQNI
+1308 IKA
-1316 EGRKLEDTIIRRI
+1316 EGLNVRGDSIEDTIIRRI
-1329 RKDFIAPTVE
+1329 RKDFEAPTIDYEVIQ
-1339 YTVEHE
+1339 E

-1375 RVDKTWDNF
+1375 RIDKTWDAF

-1396 EVPLEIGENKFKI
+1396 EVPLEIGENKFEI

-1414 AGNETIEEVT
+1414 AGNETIEEVV
-1424 INRKDPNAVD
+1424 INRKDPNVKD

-1461 DEQLAELEDLIEQAR
+1461 DEQLAELKELIEQAR
-1476 KAISEQQPQDKVDE
+1476 KAIAEQQPQDKVDE

-1496 EVLANIKEKEAK
+1496 EALANIKEKEAK
-1508 KVDKKELIGQKED
+1508 KVDNKELIGQKED
-1521 AEELLKKKNDYKL
+1521 AEELLKKKDDYKL

-1541 LQDLIKKSEDLVKK
+1541 LQDLIKKAEDLVKK

-1566 AKEIEAEIAKI
+1566 AKEIKDEIAKI

-1598 PDKPGKD
+1598 PDKPGK
-1605 DPTKPGKEDP
+1605 EDP
-1615 TTPDKPGK
+1615 TTPDQPGKEDPKDPGK
-1623 DDPTKP
+1623 D
-1629 GKENP
+1629 
-1634 TKPGKENPANPGT
+1634 NPGT
-1647 TTPSVPGTTTPS
+1647 TPDQPGTVTPTPS
-1659 NPGTTTPSVPG
+1659 N
-1670 TTTPSNPGTTTPSV
+1670 

-1697 KTTTRVAGADRIQ
+1697 KTATRVAGADRIQ
-1710 TSVEVSKKYYKSAE
+1710 TAVEVSKKYYESAE

-1739 ASALSKAL
+1739 ASALSRQL
-1747 KAPILLVKKDQ
+1747 KAPILLVQKDQ

-1780 EKSVDKTKESL
+1780 EKSIDKTKIGL
-1791 SKYNLQTIAGSD
+1791 SQYNVRTIAGAN

-1809 KIAQEIIKL
+1809 KIAQEVIKL

-1853 PNNIPKATQE
+1853 QNKIPEEAKE

-1906 YEYGFKDRVEVNIA
+1906 YEYGFKDRKEVNIA
-1920 NGTFPADSLVIGSID
+1920 NGTVPADSLVIGSID

-1964 FGGENSIDESVVK
+1964 FGGENSISESVVK

>member
-81 ADVKKTSENIKTKL
+81 AEVKKTSENIKTKL

-158 MIKAN
+158 MIKAD

-182 TGVDPSHK
+182 TGVDPNHK
-190 DMKLSPDIKSKY
+190 DMQMTDTSEAKY
-202 SSEDEVNKVIKE
+202 KNEDEVNKVIKE
-214 NGLKGKWYNRKV
+214 NGLKGQWHSKKI

-233 DESEEI
+233 DESQEI

-257 ANGDAKNEGVKGV
+257 ANGDAKNEGVRGV

-314 LGMGSGYSREGVS
+314 LGMGSGYSRDGVS

-434 EEQYNGQDVKD
+434 EEQYNGQDVTG
-445 KIVLAMRGEG
+445 KIVLAMRGDG

-488 MENKEFP
+488 MEDKNFP
-495 SVFISNKDGEYL
+495 SVFISNKDGQ
-507 KKLLI
+507 KLI
-512 DNSQQKINI
+512 DLLGKNPNQQINI

-562 TINDNKYTTMSG
+562 TINEDKYTMMSG

-595 DGWLVRKDGKPDPK
+595 DGFLKRTADGKPDPI
-609 QEFLT
+609 QEYLT

-637 YTPKQQGAGLVN
+637 YTPKQQGAGLVD
-649 LENVVKTNATVTATG
+649 LEKAATTHVTVTATG
-664 GKDTKEDGKLEVGE
+664 GKDTKEDGKLELGE
-678 VGAQFNATFKLKNY
+678 VGEQFNATFKLKNY
-692 SKKDITFTPKYISLK
+692 SKNDITFTPRYISLK

-721 AEEKSLT
+721 AEEKELPQ
-728 DVTVPAGKEVEYT
+728 VTVKANSEFEYK
-741 ATISTKGIE
+741 ATISAKGID

-761 KSDTNP
+761 KSDANP

-780 SQPQFLDNMPDFSDD
+780 SKPQFLDNMPDFSDD
-795 VNYKPL
+795 VNYKPI
-801 VYDNGGIDKSGFMRR
+801 VYPNGGVDKSGFMRR
-816 GKEGGWNYWNAWN
+816 QEKGGWNYWNAWN
-829 VDDKP
+829 VDGKP
-834 TVFVNSR
+834 TVFVNSNKQ
-841 DDEKLN
+841 EGMN
-847 SEVAPVITI
+847 IEVAPVITI

-865 DILDKDGNTLR
+865 DILDKDGKTLR

-885 KVNGLYKGGDN
+885 KVNGLYKDN
-896 QYRFEYVPGGAAWD
+896 GKYNFEYIPGGAAWD
-910 FKDQNGKPVDEGQY
+910 FKDMNDKVVDEGQY

-936 AMEQKYQYNILLD
+936 AKEQKYQYNILLD

-961 EKGTITVTAK
+961 DNRTITVTAK
-971 DSLAGVFSVGYEN
+971 DNLSGVFSVGYEN
-984 TKTGEWYV
+984 TKTGEWHEE
-992 QEVRKDDR
+992 EVRKDDR
-1000 FSDIDI
+1000 FKNIDI
-1006 VRDYSYTFK
+1006 VRDCSYTFE

-1022 SNLSI
+1022 ANLSI

-1040 VDTKVKSSDV
+1040 VDTGVTS
-1050 QIDPIKL
+1050 
-1057 MVGDPVPTEE
+1057 
-1067 QVEKQIRE
+1067 
-1075 KVKDIP
+1075 
-1081 ENAEFKIVKNIKDT
+1081 NI
-1095 AKAGEF
+1095 E
-1101 TIVVS
+1101 
-1106 VKNGKEQTNY
+1106 
-1116 TVPVK
+1116 
-1121 VEAIKP
+1121 IKP
-1127 IELTVGGDVPD
+1127 IELKVKDQIPGLEEIKEHIVGLPKDAEVSILND
-1138 EDGIKKHLDF
+1138 EDNIKST
-1148 LPKEAKVFIMEADFD
+1148 EN
-1163 EDVPGEYEIK
+1163 PGEFGIRVS
-1173 VKVTIGDKEI
+1173 VKIGDMET
-1183 YYTIP
+1183 YYWIP
-1188 VIVKDKEKPDEP
+1188 VIVKGEEKPEEP
-1200 QPEKPAE
+1200 EPEKPAE
-1207 KDTTVYTMPVIKV
+1207 KDLTVYNLPVITV
-1220 TNPDYYAAFGKYEDK
+1220 QNPDYYQAFGQYEDK

-1249 VTHIDQ
+1249 VTHIDE
-1255 LDHLTLTITKDGK
+1255 LNELTLTITKDGK

-1275 QEIKVEKDKD
+1275 QKIKYKKEGDS
-1285 GNFVF
+1285 NYSF

-1308 LKVTGQNI
+1308 INAKGKNI
-1316 EGRKLEDTIIRRI
+1316 QGHKFEDTIIRRI
-1329 RKDFIAPTVE
+1329 RKDYVAPTIDYEVIQD
-1339 YTVEHE
+1339 

-1370 ESMLS
+1370 NSMLS

-1396 EVPLEIGENKFKI
+1396 EVPLEIGENKFQI

-1424 INRKDPNAVD
+1424 IKRKDPNAVD
-1434 PVDTTDLLNN
+1434 PADTTDLLKN

-1454 PEKYEVT
+1454 PEKYDVT
-1461 DEQLAELEDLIEQAR
+1461 DEQLAKLEDLIEQAR

-1496 EVLANIKEKEAK
+1496 EALANIKEKEAK

-1521 AEELLKKKNDYKL
+1521 AEELLKKKDDYKL

-1541 LQDLIKKSEDLVKK
+1541 LQDLIQKAEDLVKK

-1566 AKEIEAEIAKI
+1566 AKEIKDEIAKI

-1582 EDPTTPDKPG
+1582 EDPTKPDKPG
-1592 KEDPTT
+1592 KEDPTK
-1598 PDKPGKD
+1598 PD
-1605 DPTKPGKEDP
+1605 KPGKEDP
-1615 TTPDKPGK
+1615 TKPDKPGK
-1623 DDPTKP
+1623 EDPTKP
-1629 GKENP
+1629 D
-1634 TKPGKENPANPGT
+1634 KPGKEDPKDPEQPGDKPGKEDPKDPGKDNPGT
-1647 TTPSVPGTTTPS
+1647 TPDQPGTVTP
-1659 NPGTTTPSVPG
+1659 
-1670 TTTPSNPGTTTPSV
+1670 TPSNPGTTTPSV

-1710 TSVEVSKKYYKSAE
+1710 TSVEVSKKYYESAE
-1724 TVIVANYEQFADSLS
+1724 TVIIANYEQFADSLS

-1780 EKSVDKTKESL
+1780 EKSIDKTKDSL
-1791 SKYNLQTIAGSD
+1791 SQYNVRTIAGSD

-1920 NGTFPADSLVIGSID
+1920 NGTVPADSLVIGSID

-1952 AFEEAKFEKVNV
+1952 AFQESKFEKVNV
-1964 FGGENSIDESVVK
+1964 FGGENSISESVVK

>member
-386 MENRE
+386 MENKE
-391 MRGRVVEVEGE
+391 MRGRVVKVE

-410 TAEGENEKTTTE
+410 TAEGENEKTTTGK
-422 MKPYVYVGLGNT
+422 KPYVYVGLGNT
-434 EEQYNGQDVKD
+434 EEQYNGQDVTD
-445 KIVLAMRGEG
+445 KIVLAMRGDG

-464 KTKGAAGIV
+464 KSLGAKGII

-488 MENKEFP
+488 MEDKNFP
-495 SVFISNKDGEYL
+495 SVFISNKDGQ
-507 KKLLI
+507 KLI
-512 DNSQQKINI
+512 DLLGKNPNQQINI

-562 TINDNKYTTMSG
+562 TINEDKYTTMSG

-595 DGWLVRKDGKPDPK
+595 DGFLKRTADGKPDPI
-609 QEFLT
+609 QEYLT
-614 VLVMMNTATPIED
+614 VLVMMNTATPVKD
-627 KEVKG
+627 TEVDE
-632 ASASL
+632 ASL
-637 YTPKQQGAGLVN
+637 YTPKQQGAGLVD
-649 LENVVKTNATVTATG
+649 LEKAATTHVTVTATG
-664 GKDTKEDGKLEVGE
+664 GKDTKEDGKLELGE
-678 VGAQFNATFKLKNY
+678 VGDQFNATFKLKNY
-692 SKKDITFTPKYISLK
+692 SDKAITFTPKYISLR

-721 AEEKSLT
+721 AEEKELPQ
-728 DVTVPAGKEVEYT
+728 VTVKANSEETYT
-741 ATISTKGIE
+741 ATISTKKID

-761 KSDTNP
+761 ESQTNP

-829 VDDKP
+829 VDGKP

-865 DILDKDGNTLR
+865 DILDEKGKTLR

-885 KVNGLYKGGDN
+885 KVNGLYKGGDS

-936 AMEQKYQYNILLD
+936 AKEQKYQYNILLD
-949 NTAPKLSYKYNA
+949 NQAPKLSYKYDAKNR
-961 EKGTITVTAK
+961 TITVTAK
-971 DSLAGVFSVGYEN
+971 DNLAGVFSVGYEN
-984 TKTGEWYV
+984 TKTGEWYE
-992 QEVRKDDR
+992 QQVREDHRYD
-1000 FSDIDI
+1000 DIDI

-1027 YAWDNSRNVAGEG
+1027 YAWDNSRNVVGEG
-1040 VDTKVKSSDV
+1040 VDTGVTS
-1050 QIDPIKL
+1050 
-1057 MVGDPVPTEE
+1057 
-1067 QVEKQIRE
+1067 
-1075 KVKDIP
+1075 
-1081 ENAEFKIVKNIKDT
+1081 NI
-1095 AKAGEF
+1095 E
-1101 TIVVS
+1101 
-1106 VKNGKEQTNY
+1106 
-1116 TVPVK
+1116 
-1121 VEAIKP
+1121 IKP
-1127 IELTVGGDVPD
+1127 IELKVNDPIPGLEQIKEHIVGLTKDAEVSILND
-1138 EDGIKKHLDF
+1138 KDNIKST
-1148 LPKEAKVFIMEADFD
+1148 EN
-1163 EDVPGEYEIK
+1163 PGEFGIRVS
-1173 VKVTIGDKEI
+1173 VKIGDKET
-1183 YYTIP
+1183 YYWIP
-1188 VIVKDKEKPDEP
+1188 VIVKGEEKPEEP
-1200 QPEKPAE
+1200 EPEKPAE
-1207 KDTTVYTMPVIKV
+1207 KDLTVYNLPVITV
-1220 TNPDYYAAFGKYEDK
+1220 QNPDYYQAFGQYEDK
-1235 ENPESYKKIHVQGN
+1235 ENPESYKKIHVKGN

-1275 QEIKVEKDKD
+1275 QEIKVNKDKN
-1285 GNFVF
+1285 GKFVF

-1308 LKVTGQNI
+1308 LKVTGENI

-1329 RKDFIAPTVE
+1329 RKDYVAPTID
-1339 YTVEHE
+1339 YDVEHE
-1345 DEKAPMAKI
+1345 DEKAPTAKI

-1359 ENMTYLEMYLN
+1359 ENMTYLEMYFN
-1370 ESMLS
+1370 ESMLQ
-1375 RVDKTWDNF
+1375 RIDKTWDNF
-1384 ELEEGVDGEFEI
+1384 ELKEGVDGEFEV
-1396 EVPLEIGENKFKI
+1396 EVPLEIGENKFQI
-1409 KAYDD
+1409 KANDD
-1414 AGNETIEEVT
+1414 AGNETIKEVV

-1434 PVDTTDLLNN
+1434 PVDTKDLLDNI
-1444 LLKAHSIVEV
+1444 LKAKSIVEV
-1454 PEKYEVT
+1454 SEKYAVT
-1461 DEQLAELEDLIEQAR
+1461 EEQIAEINKLIEEA
-1476 KAISEQQPQDKVDE
+1476 KAVINEQQPQEKVDE
-1490 INNKLK
+1490 INNKLT
-1496 EVLANIKEKEAK
+1496 EALANIKEKEIEKANK
-1508 KVDKKELIGQKED
+1508 TQLIGQKED
-1521 AEELLKKKNDYKL
+1521 AEELLKKKDKYVLDEQQEKALQDLIKKAEDLVKKEDATQEEVDTLAKEIKDSLATIKEKEVEKADTKELQNQKTNAEELLNKKEENKL

-1541 LQDLIKKSEDLVKK
+1541 LQDLIKKAEELAKK

-1566 AKEIEAEIAKI
+1566 AKEIKDEIAKI
-1577 KEAGK
+1577 KENT
-1582 EDPTTPDKPG
+1582 TTPDE
-1592 KEDPTT
+1592 KEI
-1598 PDKPGKD
+1598 
-1605 DPTKPGKEDP
+1605 
-1615 TTPDKPGK
+1615 
-1623 DDPTKP
+1623 
-1629 GKENP
+1629 
-1634 TKPGKENPANPGT
+1634 
-1647 TTPSVPGTTTPS
+1647 
-1659 NPGTTTPSVPG
+1659 
-1670 TTTPSNPGTTTPSV
+1670 
-1684 PGTTTPSTPAEQQ
+1684 
-1697 KTTTRVAGADRIQ
+1697 KTERVAGRSRIE
-1710 TSVEVSKKYYKSAE
+1710 TAVEVSKKYYESAD
-1724 TVIVANYEQFADSLS
+1724 TVIIANYEKFADSLS

-1747 KAPILLVKKDQ
+1747 KAPILLVQKDQ

-1791 SKYNLQTIAGSD
+1791 SQYNVQTIAGAN

-1809 KIAQEIIKL
+1809 KIAQEVIKR
-1818 TGTKKAVIASGE
+1818 TGTKQAVIASGE
-1830 VFADALTVAPLA
+1830 NFADALTVAPLA

-1853 PNNIPKATQE
+1853 QNNIPKATQE
-1863 VLKQIEE
+1863 VLKQIDK

-1893 IAGANRYETAKKI
+1893 IAGANRYDTAKKI
-1906 YEYGFKDRVEVNIA
+1906 YEHGFKDSKEVNIA
-1920 NGTFPADSLVIGSID
+1920 NGTNFADSLVIGSID

-1964 FGGENSIDESVVK
+1964 FGGENSISESVVK

>member
-81 ADVKKTSENIKTKL
+81 AEVKKTSENIKTKL

-182 TGVDPSHK
+182 TGVDPEHK

-434 EEQYNGQDVKD
+434 EEQYNGQDVTG
-445 KIVLAMRGEG
+445 KIVLAMRGDG

-464 KTKGAAGIV
+464 KSLGAKGII

-488 MENKEFP
+488 MEDKNFP
-495 SVFISNKDGEYL
+495 SVFISNKDGQ
-507 KKLLI
+507 KLI
-512 DNSQQKINI
+512 DLLGKNPNQQINI

-562 TINDNKYTTMSG
+562 TINEDKYTTMSG

-627 KEVKG
+627 KEVNE
-632 ASASL
+632 ASL

-885 KVNGLYKGGDN
+885 KVNGLYKDN
-896 QYRFEYVPGGAAWD
+896 GKWNFEYVPGGAAWD
-910 FKDQNGKPVDEGQY
+910 FKDSKGNPVEEGEY
-924 IYQIT
+924 IYQIK
-929 GHVDYKD
+929 GHVDYKG
-936 AMEQKYQYNILLD
+936 AKEQKYQYNILLD
-949 NTAPKLSYKYNA
+949 NQAPKLSYKYDKDNR
-961 EKGTITVTAK
+961 TITVIAK
-971 DSLAGVFSVGYEN
+971 DNLAGVFSVGYEN
-984 TKTGEWYV
+984 TKTGEWHE
-992 QEVRKDDR
+992 QEVRKDDQKKNLG
-1000 FSDIDI
+1000 I
-1006 VRDYSYTFK
+1006 VRDYEYTFK
-1015 IAEGFDL
+1015 IADGFDI
-1022 SNLSI
+1022 SNMGV
-1027 YAWDNSRNVAGEG
+1027 YAWDNSRNFVGKPVDKKETGLTPQDIKTTDMTLRVNDPMPTVEEVKKHLVGLPEG
-1040 VDTKVKSSDV
+1040 AKVEIKEPEYIKNTLKS
-1050 QIDPIKL
+1050 
-1057 MVGDPVPTEE
+1057 TE
-1067 QVEKQIRE
+1067 
-1075 KVKDIP
+1075 
-1081 ENAEFKIVKNIKDT
+1081 
-1095 AKAGEF
+1095 KAGEF
-1101 TIVVS
+1101 TITAAVTVDGVETYYYIKVV
-1106 VKNGKEQTNY
+1106 
-1116 TVPVK
+1116 

-1127 IELTVGGDVPD
+1127 IELKVGGDVPD

-1188 VIVKDKEKPDEP
+1188 VIVKGEEKPDDKPAQPEEK
-1200 QPEKPAE
+1200 PEKP
-1207 KDTTVYTMPVIKV
+1207 VYTMPVITV
-1220 TNPDYYAAFGKYEDK
+1220 QNPDYYAAFGKYEDK

-1249 VTHIDQ
+1249 VDHIYQ
-1255 LDHLTLTITKDGK
+1255 LNHLTLTITKDGK

-1275 QEIKVEKDKD
+1275 QEIKVNKDKD
-1285 GNFVF
+1285 GKFVF

-1329 RKDFIAPTVE
+1329 RKDYVAPTIE
-1339 YTVEHE
+1339 YTVEQE
-1345 DEKAPMAKI
+1345 DEKAHMAKI

-1370 ESMLS
+1370 NSMLS
-1375 RVDKTWDNF
+1375 RVDKTWDAF

-1396 EVPLEIGENKFKI
+1396 EVPLEIGENKFQI

-1424 INRKDPNAVD
+1424 IKRKDPNAVD

-1454 PEKYEVT
+1454 PEKYDVT
-1461 DEQLAELEDLIEQAR
+1461 EEQLAKLEDLIEQAR
-1476 KAISEQQPQDKVDE
+1476 KAISEQQPQEKVDE

-1496 EVLANIKEKEAK
+1496 EALANIKEKEAK

-1521 AEELLKKKNDYKL
+1521 AEELLKKKDDYKL

-1541 LQDLIKKSEDLVKK
+1541 LQDLIKKAEDLVKK

-1582 EDPTTPDKPG
+1582 PGKEDPTKPDKPG

-1598 PDKPGKD
+1598 PDKPGK
-1605 DPTKPGKEDP
+1605 EDP
-1615 TTPDKPGK
+1615 KDPGK
-1623 DDPTKP
+1623 D
-1629 GKENP
+1629 
-1634 TKPGKENPANPGT
+1634 NPGT
-1647 TTPSVPGTTTPS
+1647 TPSNPGTVTPTPSVPGTTTPS
-1659 NPGTTTPSVPG
+1659 K
-1670 TTTPSNPGTTTPSV
+1670 
-1684 PGTTTPSTPAEQQ
+1684 PAEQQ

-1710 TSVEVSKKYYKSAE
+1710 TSVEVSKKYYESAE

-1780 EKSVDKTKESL
+1780 EKSVDKTKIGL
-1791 SKYNLQTIAGSD
+1791 SQYNVRTIAGAN

-1809 KIAQEIIKL
+1809 KIAQEVIKL

-1830 VFADALTVAPLA
+1830 TFADALTVAPLA
-1842 NKNNMPILLVQ
+1842 NKHNMPILLVQ
-1853 PNNIPKATQE
+1853 QNNIPKATQE
-1863 VLKQIEE
+1863 VLKQIDK

-1920 NGTFPADSLVIGSID
+1920 NGTVPADSLVIGSID

-1952 AFEEAKFEKVNV
+1952 AFQESKFEKVNV
-1964 FGGENSIDESVVK
+1964 FGGENSISESVVK

>member
-81 ADVKKTSENIKTKL
+81 AEVKKTSENIKTKL

-158 MIKAN
+158 MIKAD

-182 TGVDPSHK
+182 TGVDPNHK
-190 DMKLSPDIKSKY
+190 DMQMTDTSEAKY
-202 SSEDEVNKVIKE
+202 KNEDEVNKVIKE
-214 NGLKGKWYNRKV
+214 NGLKGQWHSKKI

-233 DESEEI
+233 DESQEI

-257 ANGDAKNEGVKGV
+257 ANSDAKNEGVRGV

-314 LGMGSGYSREGVS
+314 LGMGSGYSRDGVS

-434 EEQYNGQDVKD
+434 EEQYNGQDVTG
-445 KIVLAMRGEG
+445 KIVLAMRGDG

-488 MENKEFP
+488 MEDKNFP
-495 SVFISNKDGEYL
+495 SVFISNKDGQ
-507 KKLLI
+507 KLI
-512 DNSQQKINI
+512 DLLGKNPNQQINI

-562 TINDNKYTTMSG
+562 TINEDKYTMMSG

-595 DGWLVRKDGKPDPK
+595 DGFLKRTADGKPDPI
-609 QEFLT
+609 QEYLT

-637 YTPKQQGAGLVN
+637 YTPKQQGAGLVD
-649 LENVVKTNATVTATG
+649 LEKAATTHVTVTATG
-664 GKDTKEDGKLEVGE
+664 GKDTKEDGKLELGE
-678 VGAQFNATFKLKNY
+678 VGEQFNATFKLKNY
-692 SKKDITFTPKYISLK
+692 SKNDITFTPRYISLK

-721 AEEKSLT
+721 AEEKELPQ
-728 DVTVPAGKEVEYT
+728 VTVKANSEFEYK
-741 ATISTKGIE
+741 ATISAKGID

-761 KSDTNP
+761 KSDANP

-780 SQPQFLDNMPDFSDD
+780 SKPQFLDNMPDFSDD
-795 VNYKPL
+795 VNYKPI
-801 VYDNGGIDKSGFMRR
+801 VYPNGGVDKSGFMRR
-816 GKEGGWNYWNAWN
+816 QEKGGWNYWNAWN
-829 VDDKP
+829 VDGKP
-834 TVFVNSR
+834 TVFVNSNKQ
-841 DDEKLN
+841 EGMN
-847 SEVAPVITI
+847 IEVAPVITI

-865 DILDKDGNTLR
+865 DILDKDGKTLR

-885 KVNGLYKGGDN
+885 KVNGLYKDN
-896 QYRFEYVPGGAAWD
+896 GKYNFEYIPGGAAWD
-910 FKDQNGKPVDEGQY
+910 FKDMNDKVVDEGQY

-936 AMEQKYQYNILLD
+936 AKEQKYQYNILLD

-961 EKGTITVTAK
+961 DNRTITVTAK
-971 DSLAGVFSVGYEN
+971 DNLSGVFSVGYEN
-984 TKTGEWYV
+984 TKTGEWHEE
-992 QEVRKDDR
+992 EVRKDDR
-1000 FSDIDI
+1000 FKNIDI
-1006 VRDYSYTFK
+1006 VRDCSYTFE

-1022 SNLSI
+1022 ANLSI

-1040 VDTKVKSSDV
+1040 VDTGVTS
-1050 QIDPIKL
+1050 
-1057 MVGDPVPTEE
+1057 
-1067 QVEKQIRE
+1067 
-1075 KVKDIP
+1075 
-1081 ENAEFKIVKNIKDT
+1081 NI
-1095 AKAGEF
+1095 E
-1101 TIVVS
+1101 
-1106 VKNGKEQTNY
+1106 
-1116 TVPVK
+1116 
-1121 VEAIKP
+1121 IKP
-1127 IELTVGGDVPD
+1127 IELKVKDQIPGLEEIKEHIVGLPKDAEVSILND
-1138 EDGIKKHLDF
+1138 EDNIKST
-1148 LPKEAKVFIMEADFD
+1148 EN
-1163 EDVPGEYEIK
+1163 PGEFGIRVS
-1173 VKVTIGDKEI
+1173 VKIGDMET
-1183 YYTIP
+1183 YYWIP
-1188 VIVKDKEKPDEP
+1188 VIVKGEEKPEEP
-1200 QPEKPAE
+1200 EPEKPAE
-1207 KDTTVYTMPVIKV
+1207 KDLTVYNLPVITV
-1220 TNPDYYAAFGKYEDK
+1220 QNPDYYQAFGQYEDK

-1249 VTHIDQ
+1249 VTHIDE
-1255 LDHLTLTITKDGK
+1255 LNELTLTITKDGK

-1275 QEIKVEKDKD
+1275 QEIKVNKDKD

-1308 LKVTGQNI
+1308 LKVIGQNI
-1316 EGRKLEDTIIRRI
+1316 EGRPLEDTIIRRI
-1329 RKDFIAPTVE
+1329 RKDYVAPTVE
-1339 YTVEHE
+1339 YTVERE
-1345 DEKAPMAKI
+1345 DEKAPTAKI

-1370 ESMLS
+1370 NSMLS
-1375 RVDKTWDNF
+1375 RIDKTWDAF
-1384 ELEEGVDGEFEI
+1384 ELKEGVDGEFEI
-1396 EVPLEIGENKFKI
+1396 EVPLEVGENKFQI

-1414 AGNETIEEVT
+1414 AGNETIEEVV
-1424 INRKDPNAVD
+1424 INRKDPNVKD

-1461 DEQLAELEDLIEQAR
+1461 DEQLAELKDLIEQAR
-1476 KAISEQQPQDKVDE
+1476 KAIAEQQPQDKVDE

-1496 EVLANIKEKEAK
+1496 EALANIKEKEAK

-1521 AEELLKKKNDYKL
+1521 AEELLKKKDDYKL

-1541 LQDLIKKSEDLVKK
+1541 LQDLIKKAEDLVKK

-1566 AKEIEAEIAKI
+1566 AKEIKDEIAKI

-1582 EDPTTPDKPG
+1582 EDPTKPDKPG
-1592 KEDPTT
+1592 KEDPTK
-1598 PDKPGKD
+1598 PD
-1605 DPTKPGKEDP
+1605 KPGKEDP
-1615 TTPDKPGK
+1615 TKPDKPGK
-1623 DDPTKP
+1623 EDPTKP
-1629 GKENP
+1629 D
-1634 TKPGKENPANPGT
+1634 KPGKEDPKDPEQPGDKPGKEDPKDPGKDNPGT
-1647 TTPSVPGTTTPS
+1647 TPDQPGTVTP
-1659 NPGTTTPSVPG
+1659 
-1670 TTTPSNPGTTTPSV
+1670 TPSNPGTTTPSV

-1710 TSVEVSKKYYKSAE
+1710 TSVEVSKKYYESAE
-1724 TVIVANYEQFADSLS
+1724 TVIIANYEQFADSLS

-1780 EKSVDKTKESL
+1780 EKSIDKTKDSL
-1791 SKYNLQTIAGSD
+1791 SQYNVRTIAGSD

-1952 AFEEAKFEKVNV
+1952 AFQESKFEKVNV
-1964 FGGENSIDESVVK
+1964 FGGENSISESVVK

>member
-182 TGVDPSHK
+182 TGVDPEHK

-314 LGMGSGYSREGVS
+314 LGMGSGYSRDGIS

-434 EEQYNGQDVKD
+434 EEQYNGQDVTG
-445 KIVLAMRGEG
+445 KIVLAMRGDG

-464 KTKGAAGIV
+464 KSLGAKGII

-488 MENKEFP
+488 MEDKNFP
-495 SVFISNKDGEYL
+495 SVFISNKDGQ
-507 KKLLI
+507 KLI
-512 DNSQQKINI
+512 DLLGKNPNQQINI

-562 TINDNKYTTMSG
+562 TINEDKYTTMSG

-595 DGWLVRKDGKPDPK
+595 DGFLKRTADGKPDPI
-609 QEFLT
+609 QEYLT
-614 VLVMMNTATPIED
+614 VLVMMNTATPVKD
-627 KEVKG
+627 TEVDE
-632 ASASL
+632 ASL
-637 YTPKQQGAGLVN
+637 YTPKQQGAGLVD
-649 LENVVKTNATVTATG
+649 LEKAATTHVTVTATG
-664 GKDTKEDGKLEVGE
+664 GKDTKEDGKLELGE
-678 VGAQFNATFKLKNY
+678 VGDQFNATFKLKNY
-692 SKKDITFTPKYISLK
+692 SDKAITFTPKYISLR

-721 AEEKSLT
+721 AEEKELPQ
-728 DVTVPAGKEVEYT
+728 VTVKANSEFEYK
-741 ATISTKGIE
+741 ATISTKGID

-761 KSDTNP
+761 ESKTNP

-780 SQPQFLDNMPDFSDD
+780 SEPQFLDNMPDFSDD

-829 VDDKP
+829 VDGKP

-865 DILDKDGNTLR
+865 DILDKDGKTLR

-929 GHVDYKD
+929 GHVDYKN
-936 AMEQKYQYNILLD
+936 AKEQEYQYNILLD
-949 NTAPKLSYKYNA
+949 NHAPELSYKYDP
-961 EKGTITVTAK
+961 EKGTIKVTAK
-971 DSLAGVFSVGYEN
+971 DNLAGVFSVGYEN
-984 TKTGEWYV
+984 TKTGEWYE
-992 QEVRKDDR
+992 QEVRKEDR
-1000 FSDIDI
+1000 FKDVGI

-1015 IAEGFDL
+1015 IKDGFDL
-1022 SNLSI
+1022 ANLSI
-1027 YAWDNSRNVAGEG
+1027 YAWDNSRNVAGEDI
-1040 VDTKVKSSDV
+1040 DTKVKSSDV

-1057 MVGDPVPTEE
+1057 MIGDPVPTIE

-1081 ENAEFKIVKNIKDT
+1081 ENAEFKILRNIENTEKP
-1095 AKAGEF
+1095 GEF

-1106 VKNGKEQTNY
+1106 VKNGEEQTNY
-1116 TVPVK
+1116 SVPVI

-1127 IELTVGGDVPD
+1127 IELTVGDDLLKTEQV
-1138 EDGIKKHLDF
+1138 KAHLDF
-1148 LPKEAKVFIMEADFD
+1148 LPEDAKVRIIKNVDTKE
-1163 EDVPGEYEIK
+1163 PGEFGLK
-1173 VKVTIGDKEI
+1173 VEVKIDGKKT

-1188 VIVKDKEKPDEP
+1188 VIVKGEEKPDDKP
-1200 QPEKPAE
+1200 VQPEEKPEE
-1207 KDTTVYTMPVIKV
+1207 KPVYTMPVIKV

-1249 VTHIDQ
+1249 VDHIYQ
-1255 LDHLTLTITKDGK
+1255 LNKLTLTITKDGK

-1275 QEIKVEKDKD
+1275 QEIKVNKDKN
-1285 GNFVF
+1285 GKFVF

-1329 RKDFIAPTVE
+1329 RKDYVAPTIE
-1339 YTVEHE
+1339 YTVERE
-1345 DEKAPMAKI
+1345 DEKAPTAKI

-1375 RVDKTWDNF
+1375 RVDKTWDAF

-1396 EVPLEIGENKFKI
+1396 EVPLEIGENKFQI

-1496 EVLANIKEKEAK
+1496 EALANIKEKEAK

-1521 AEELLKKKNDYKL
+1521 AEELLKKKDDYKL

-1541 LQDLIKKSEDLVKK
+1541 LQDLIQKAEDLVKK

-1582 EDPTTPDKPG
+1582 PGKEDPTTPDKPG
-1592 KEDPTT
+1592 KEDPK
-1598 PDKPGKD
+1598 DPGKD
-1605 DPTKPGKEDP
+1605 
-1615 TTPDKPGK
+1615 
-1623 DDPTKP
+1623 
-1629 GKENP
+1629 
-1634 TKPGKENPANPGT
+1634 NPGT
-1647 TTPSVPGTTTPS
+1647 TPDQPGTVTP
-1659 NPGTTTPSVPG
+1659 
-1670 TTTPSNPGTTTPSV
+1670 TPSV
-1684 PGTTTPSTPAEQQ
+1684 PGTTTPSTPAETT

-1710 TSVEVSKKYYKSAE
+1710 TSVEVSKKYYESAE
-1724 TVIVANYEQFADSLS
+1724 TVIIANYEQFADSLS

-1780 EKSVDKTKESL
+1780 EKSVDKAKNSL
-1791 SKYNLQTIAGSD
+1791 SQYNVQTIAGSD

-1906 YEYGFKDRVEVNIA
+1906 YEYGFKDRKEVNIA
-1920 NGTFPADSLVIGSID
+1920 NGTVPADSLVIGSID

-1952 AFEEAKFEKVNV
+1952 AFQESKFEKVNV
-1964 FGGENSIDESVVK
+1964 FGGENSISESVVK

>member
-434 EEQYNGQDVKD
+434 EEQYNGQDVTG
-445 KIVLAMRGEG
+445 KIVLAMRGDG

-464 KTKGAAGIV
+464 KSLGAKGII

-488 MENKEFP
+488 MEDKNFP
-495 SVFISNKDGEYL
+495 SVFISNKDGQ
-507 KKLLI
+507 KLI
-512 DNSQQKINI
+512 DLLGKNPNQQINI

-562 TINDNKYTTMSG
+562 TINEDKYTTMSG

-595 DGWLVRKDGKPDPK
+595 DGFLKRTADGKPDPI
-609 QEFLT
+609 QEYLT
-614 VLVMMNTATPIED
+614 VLVMMNTATPVKD
-627 KEVKG
+627 TEVDE
-632 ASASL
+632 ASL
-637 YTPKQQGAGLVN
+637 YTPKQQGAGLVD
-649 LENVVKTNATVTATG
+649 LEKAATTHVTVTATG
-664 GKDTKEDGKLEVGE
+664 GKDTKEDGKLELGE
-678 VGAQFNATFKLKNY
+678 VGDQFNATFKLKNY
-692 SKKDITFTPKYISLK
+692 SDKAITFTPKYISLR

-721 AEEKSLT
+721 AEEKELPQ
-728 DVTVPAGKEVEYT
+728 VTVKANSEFEYK
-741 ATISTKGIE
+741 ATISTKGID

-761 KSDTNP
+761 ESKTNP

-780 SQPQFLDNMPDFSDD
+780 SEPQFLDNMPDFSDD

-829 VDDKP
+829 VDGKP

-865 DILDKDGNTLR
+865 DILDKDGKTLR

-929 GHVDYKD
+929 GHVDYKN
-936 AMEQKYQYNILLD
+936 AKEQEYQYNILLD
-949 NTAPKLSYKYNA
+949 NHAPELSYKYDP
-961 EKGTITVTAK
+961 EKGTIKVTAK
-971 DSLAGVFSVGYEN
+971 DNLAGVFSVGYEN
-984 TKTGEWYV
+984 TKTGEWYE
-992 QEVRKDDR
+992 QEVRKEDR
-1000 FSDIDI
+1000 FKDVGI

-1015 IAEGFDL
+1015 IKDGFDL
-1022 SNLSI
+1022 ANLSI
-1027 YAWDNSRNVAGEG
+1027 YAWDNSRNVAGEN
-1040 VDTKVKSSDV
+1040 VDTGVKSD
-1050 QIDPIKL
+1050 IKIKPIELK
-1057 MVGDPVPTEE
+1057 VGDSIPGIDQIKEHIEGLPKDAEVKILEKNFENTEKPGE
-1067 QVEKQIRE
+1067 YGIR
-1075 KVKDIP
+1075 
-1081 ENAEFKIVKNIKDT
+1081 
-1095 AKAGEF
+1095 
-1101 TIVVS
+1101 VS
-1106 VKNGKEQTNY
+1106 VKVNGNETY
-1116 TVPVK
+1116 YWIPVN
-1121 VEAIKP
+1121 VTAIKP
-1127 IELTVGGDVPD
+1127 IELKVGDKTLKTEQVK
-1138 EDGIKKHLDF
+1138 EHLDF
-1148 LPKEAKVFIMEADFD
+1148 LPKDAKVRIIKNVDPKE
-1163 EDVPGEYEIK
+1163 PGEFGLK
-1173 VKVTIGDKEI
+1173 VEVKIGDKKI

-1188 VIVKDKEKPDEP
+1188 VIVKGEEKPDEP
-1200 QPEKPAE
+1200 QPEKPEE
-1207 KDTTVYTMPVIKV
+1207 KDTTVYTMPVITV
-1220 TNPDYYAAFGKYEDK
+1220 QNPDYYAAFGKYEDK

-1249 VTHIDQ
+1249 VDHIYQ
-1255 LDHLTLTITKDGK
+1255 LNKLTLTITKDGK

-1275 QEIKVEKDKD
+1275 QEIKVNKDKN
-1285 GNFVF
+1285 GKFVF

-1329 RKDFIAPTVE
+1329 RKDYVAPTIE
-1339 YTVEHE
+1339 YTVERE
-1345 DEKAPMAKI
+1345 DEKAPTAKI

-1375 RVDKTWDNF
+1375 RVDKTWDAF

-1396 EVPLEIGENKFKI
+1396 EVPLEIGENKFQI

-1496 EVLANIKEKEAK
+1496 EALANIKEKEAK

-1521 AEELLKKKNDYKL
+1521 AEELLKKKDDYKL

-1541 LQDLIKKSEDLVKK
+1541 LQDLIQKAEDLVKK

-1566 AKEIEAEIAKI
+1566 AKEIKDEIAKI

-1582 EDPTTPDKPG
+1582 EDPTKPDKPG
-1592 KEDPTT
+1592 KEDPTK
-1598 PDKPGKD
+1598 PD
-1605 DPTKPGKEDP
+1605 KPGKEDP
-1615 TTPDKPGK
+1615 TKPDKPGK
-1623 DDPTKP
+1623 EDPTKP
-1629 GKENP
+1629 D
-1634 TKPGKENPANPGT
+1634 KPGKEDPKDPEQPGDKPGKEDPKDPGKDNPGT
-1647 TTPSVPGTTTPS
+1647 TPDQPGTVTP
-1659 NPGTTTPSVPG
+1659 
-1670 TTTPSNPGTTTPSV
+1670 TPSNPGTTTPSV

-1710 TSVEVSKKYYKSAE
+1710 TSVEVSKKYYESAE
-1724 TVIVANYEQFADSLS
+1724 TVIIANYEQFADSLS

-1780 EKSVDKTKESL
+1780 EKSIDKTKDSL
-1791 SKYNLQTIAGSD
+1791 SQYNVRTIAGSD

-1906 YEYGFKDRVEVNIA
+1906 YEYGFKDRKEVNIA
-1920 NGTFPADSLVIGSID
+1920 NGIVPADSLVIGSID

-1952 AFEEAKFEKVNV
+1952 AFQESKFEKVNV
-1964 FGGENSIDESVVK
+1964 FGGENSISESVVK

>member
-42 GVKADQEVKVIVETS
+42 GVKADEEVKVIVETS

-434 EEQYNGQDVKD
+434 EEQYNGQDVTG
-445 KIVLAMRGEG
+445 KIVLAMRGDG

-464 KTKGAAGIV
+464 KSLGAKGII

-488 MENKEFP
+488 MEDKNFP
-495 SVFISNKDGEYL
+495 SVFISNKDGQ
-507 KKLLI
+507 KLI
-512 DNSQQKINI
+512 DLLGKNPNQQINI

-562 TINDNKYTTMSG
+562 TINEDKYTTMSG

-595 DGWLVRKDGKPDPK
+595 DGFLKRTADGKPDPI
-609 QEFLT
+609 QEYLT
-614 VLVMMNTATPIED
+614 VLVMMNTATPVKD
-627 KEVKG
+627 TEVDE
-632 ASASL
+632 ASL

-649 LENVVKTNATVTATG
+649 LENVVKTYATVTATG
-664 GKDTKEDGKLEVGE
+664 GKDTKEDGKLELGE
-678 VGAQFNATFKLKNY
+678 VGDQFNATFKLKNY

-721 AEEKSLT
+721 AEEITLPQ
-728 DVTVPAGKEVEYT
+728 VTVKANSEETYT
-741 ATISTKGIE
+741 QTISTEGID

-761 KSDTNP
+761 ESKTNP

-780 SQPQFLDNMPDFSDD
+780 SEPQFLDNMPDFSDD
-795 VNYKPL
+795 VNYNP
-801 VYDNGGIDKSGFMRR
+801 VVENGYVDKSGFMRR
-816 GKEGGWNYWNAWN
+816 GKEGGWDYWNAWN
-829 VDDKP
+829 VDGKP

-865 DILDKDGNTLR
+865 DILDKDGKTLR
-876 NLFIDPILL
+876 NLFIDPVLL
-885 KVNGLYKGGDN
+885 KVNGLYKDN
-896 QYRFEYVPGGAAWD
+896 GKYNFEYIPGGAAWD

-924 IYQIT
+924 IYQIK

-984 TKTGEWYV
+984 TKTGEWYE
-992 QEVRKDDR
+992 QEVRKDDI
-1000 FSDIDI
+1000 FKNIDI

-1027 YAWDNSRNVAGEG
+1027 YAWDNSRNVAGEN
-1040 VDTKVKSSDV
+1040 VDTGVKSD
-1050 QIDPIKL
+1050 IKIKPIELK
-1057 MVGDPVPTEE
+1057 VGDSIPGIDQIKEHIEGLPKDAEVKILEKNFENTEKPGE
-1067 QVEKQIRE
+1067 YGIR
-1075 KVKDIP
+1075 
-1081 ENAEFKIVKNIKDT
+1081 
-1095 AKAGEF
+1095 
-1101 TIVVS
+1101 VS
-1106 VKNGKEQTNY
+1106 VKVNGNETY
-1116 TVPVK
+1116 YWIPVN
-1121 VEAIKP
+1121 VTAIKP
-1127 IELTVGGDVPD
+1127 IELKVGDKTLKTEQVK
-1138 EDGIKKHLDF
+1138 EHLDF
-1148 LPKEAKVFIMEADFD
+1148 LPKDAKVRIIKNVDPKE
-1163 EDVPGEYEIK
+1163 PGEFGLK
-1173 VKVTIGDKEI
+1173 VEVKIGDKKI

-1188 VIVKDKEKPDEP
+1188 VIVKDEEKPDDKPTQPEEK
-1200 QPEKPAE
+1200 PEKP
-1207 KDTTVYTMPVIKV
+1207 VYTMPVITV
-1220 TNPDYYAAFGKYEDK
+1220 QNPDYYAAFGKYEDEK
-1235 ENPESYKKIHVQGN
+1235 DPESYKKIHVQGN

-1275 QEIKVEKDKD
+1275 QEIKVNKDKD

-1308 LKVTGQNI
+1308 LKVIGQNI
-1316 EGRKLEDTIIRRI
+1316 EGRPLEDTIIRRI
-1329 RKDFIAPTVE
+1329 RKDYVAPTVE
-1339 YTVEHE
+1339 YTVERE
-1345 DEKAPMAKI
+1345 DEKAPTAKI
-1354 KVKGH
+1354 KVNGH

-1370 ESMLS
+1370 NSMLS
-1375 RVDKTWDNF
+1375 RIDKTWDAF
-1384 ELEEGVDGEFEI
+1384 ELKEGVDGEFEI
-1396 EVPLEIGENKFKI
+1396 EVPLEIGENTFQI

-1414 AGNETIEEVT
+1414 AGNETIEDVV

-1496 EVLANIKEKEAK
+1496 EALANIKEKEVK

-1521 AEELLKKKNDYKL
+1521 AEELLKKKDDYKL

-1541 LQDLIKKSEDLVKK
+1541 LQDLIKKAEDLVKK

-1592 KEDPTT
+1592 KEDPTK
-1598 PDKPGKD
+1598 PD
-1605 DPTKPGKEDP
+1605 KPGKEDP

-1623 DDPTKP
+1623 EDPTTPDKP
-1629 GKENP
+1629 GKEDP
-1634 TKPGKENPANPGT
+1634 KDPGKDNPGT
-1647 TTPSVPGTTTPS
+1647 TPSVPGTVIPSVPGTTTPA
-1659 NPGTTTPSVPG
+1659 
-1670 TTTPSNPGTTTPSV
+1670 
-1684 PGTTTPSTPAEQQ
+1684 PAETT
-1697 KTTTRVAGADRIQ
+1697 KATTRVAGADRIQ
-1710 TSVEVSKKYYKSAE
+1710 TSVEVSKKYYESAD
-1724 TVIVANYEQFADSLS
+1724 TVIVANYEKFADSLS

-1747 KAPILLVKKDQ
+1747 KAPILLVQKDQ

-1780 EKSVDKTKESL
+1780 DHSVDKAKNSL
-1791 SKYNLQTIAGSD
+1791 AKYNVQTIAGSD

-1809 KIAQEIIKL
+1809 KIAQEIIKR
-1818 TGTKKAVIASGE
+1818 TGTKQAVIASGE
-1830 VFADALTVAPLA
+1830 TFADALTVAPLA
-1842 NKNNMPILLVQ
+1842 NKHNMPILLVQ
-1853 PNNIPKATQE
+1853 QNNIPKATQE
-1863 VLKQIEE
+1863 VLKQIDK

-1906 YEYGFKDRVEVNIA
+1906 YEYDFKDRKEVNIA
-1920 NGTFPADSLVIGSID
+1920 NGTNFADSLVIGSID
-1935 CPILLAEANE
+1935 CPILLAESNE
-1945 IPEATKQ
+1945 VPESTKQ
-1952 AFEEAKFEKVNV
+1952 AFKESKFEKVNV
-1964 FGGENSIDESVVK
+1964 FGGENSISESVVK

>member
-139 MKAERPKGGASPN
+139 MKAERPKGGASPA
-152 LASAPG
+152 LATAPN
-158 MIKAN
+158 MIKSN
-163 TLWDQYDFSG
+163 VLYSNQFTG
-173 QGMLISIID
+173 QGMLVSIID
-182 TGVDPSHK
+182 TGIDPSHK
-190 DMKLSPDIKSKY
+190 DMQMKDTSKAKY
-202 SSEDEVNKVIKE
+202 KNAEEVKKVIDE
-214 NGLKGKWYNRKV
+214 NGLKGKWYSEKI

-233 DESEEI
+233 DESDEI
-239 RDSGIGGYHG
+239 RDSGIGGFHG

-257 ANGDAKNEGVKGV
+257 ANGDAKNGGVRGV
-270 APNAQLLAMKVF
+270 AYDAQLLAMKVF

-314 LGMGSGYSREGVS
+314 LGMGSGYSRDGVS
-327 PTNEAFNKAKAAG
+327 PTNEAFNRAKAAG

-386 MENRE
+386 MENTH
-391 MRGRVVEVEGE
+391 MRGRVVKVEG
-402 GQPDISAG
+402 QSDISAG
-410 TAEGENEKTTTE
+410 TAEGENEKTTTGLKE
-422 MKPYVYVGLGNT
+422 YVDVGYGNT
-434 EEQYNGQDVKD
+434 DDDYKGQDVTG
-445 KIVLAMRGEG
+445 KIVLAQRGG
-455 SFNDKAQLA
+455 GNVSFNEKAIRA
-464 KTKGAAGIV
+464 KNHGAAGIV
-473 IYNSPEGNNLSFMSG
+473 IYNKIDGNQLSFMSG
-488 MENKEFP
+488 MEDKNFP
-495 SVFISNKDGEYL
+495 SVFISYNDGEYL

-512 DNSQQKINI
+512 DNPNQEIEI

-526 VKNPKG
+526 INNPKG
-532 EQMSEFSSWGITPDL
+532 RQMSEFSSWGITPDL

-562 TINDNKYTTMSG
+562 TINDNKYTMMSG

-590 QRLYK
+590 QRLYDVGILK
-595 DGWLVRKDGKPDPK
+595 RQANGLPDEH
-609 QEFLT
+609 QEKLT
-614 VLVMMNTATPIED
+614 VLVMMNTATPVKD
-627 KEVKG
+627 TEVDNE
-632 ASASL
+632 AL

-649 LENVVKTNATVTATG
+649 LENVSKTYVTVTATG
-664 GKDTKEDGKLEVGE
+664 GKDKKEDGKLEVGE
-678 VGAQFNATFKLKNY
+678 VGDKFEATFKLHNY
-692 SKKDITFTPKYISLK
+692 SDKAITFTPKYISLK
-707 DEVKDGRYTEHSSV
+707 DDVDQDGRYTEHAKV
-721 AEEKSLT
+721 ALKHEFKNK
-728 DVTVPAGKEVEYT
+728 VTVPANGDVEYK
-741 ATISTKGIE
+741 AEISTSGIAD
-750 KNQFAQGYVMF
+750 NQFAQGYVMF
-761 KSDTNP
+761 ESDANP

-780 SQPQFLDNMPDFSDD
+780 SQPQFLDNMPDFSKD
-795 VNYKPL
+795 VNYKPIE
-801 VYDNGGIDKSGFMRR
+801 YPNGGVDKSGFMRR
-816 GKEGGWNYWNAWN
+816 QEKGGWNYWNAWN
-829 VDDKP
+829 VDGKP
-834 TVFVNSR
+834 TVFVNSNKQ
-841 DDEKLN
+841 EGMN
-847 SEVAPVITI
+847 VEVAPVITI

-865 DILDKDGNTLR
+865 DILDKDGKTLR

-885 KVNGLYKGGDN
+885 KVNGLYKDN
-896 QYRFEYVPGGAAWD
+896 GKYNFEYIPGGAAWD
-910 FKDQNGKPVDEGQY
+910 FKDMNDRKVDEGEY

-929 GHVDYKD
+929 GHVDYKN
-936 AMEQKYQYNILLD
+936 AKEQKYQYNIVLD
-949 NTAPKLSYKYNA
+949 NTKPELTYDYDENDR
-961 EKGTITVTAK
+961 TITVTAH
-971 DSLAGVFSVGYEN
+971 DDRSGVFSVGYEN
-984 TKTGEWYV
+984 TTTGEWYE
-992 QEVRKDDR
+992 QEVRKDGQYKN
-1000 FSDIDI
+1000 SGI
-1006 VRDYSYTFK
+1006 VDKYSYTFK
-1015 IAEGFDL
+1015 VADGFDL

-1027 YAWDNSRNVAGEG
+1027 YAWDNSRNVAGEN
-1040 VDTKVKSSDV
+1040 VDTGVKSD
-1050 QIDPIKL
+1050 IKIKPIELK
-1057 MVGDPVPTEE
+1057 VGDSIPGIDQIKEHIEGLPKDAEVKILEKNFENTEKPGE
-1067 QVEKQIRE
+1067 YGIR
-1075 KVKDIP
+1075 
-1081 ENAEFKIVKNIKDT
+1081 
-1095 AKAGEF
+1095 
-1101 TIVVS
+1101 VS
-1106 VKNGKEQTNY
+1106 VKVNGNETY
-1116 TVPVK
+1116 YWIPVN
-1121 VEAIKP
+1121 VTAIKP
-1127 IELTVGGDVPD
+1127 IELTVGDKPLKN
-1138 EDGIKKHLDF
+1138 EQAKAHLDF
-1148 LPKEAKVFIMEADFD
+1148 LPKDAKVRIIKNVDPKE
-1163 EDVPGEYEIK
+1163 PGEFEIK
-1173 VKVTIGDKEI
+1173 VKVKIGDKEI

-1188 VIVKDKEKPDEP
+1188 VIVKSKEKPDDKPAQPEEK
-1200 QPEKPAE
+1200 PEKP
-1207 KDTTVYTMPVIKV
+1207 VYTMPVITV
-1220 TNPDYYAAFGKYEDK
+1220 QNPDYYAAFGKYEDEK
-1235 ENPESYKKIHVQGN
+1235 DPESYKKIHVQGN
-1249 VTHIDQ
+1249 VTHVDD
-1255 LDHLTLTITKDGK
+1255 LKELTLTITKDGK
-1268 QVEGTEV
+1268 QVKGTEV
-1275 QEIKVEKDKD
+1275 QKIKFNDKDKD
-1285 GNFVF
+1285 GKFVF

-1297 GLEDGF
+1297 NLEDGF

-1308 LKVTGQNI
+1308 IKA
-1316 EGRKLEDTIIRRI
+1316 EGENVEKTPIKDTIIRRI
-1329 RKDFIAPTVE
+1329 RKDFVAPEIKEYKVIQEDKTAPT
-1339 YTVEHE
+1339 
-1345 DEKAPMAKI
+1345 AKI

-1370 ESMLS
+1370 NSMLS
-1375 RVDKTWDNF
+1375 RVDKTWDAF

-1396 EVPLEIGENKFKI
+1396 EVPLEIGENKFQI

-1424 INRKDPNAVD
+1424 IIRKDPNAKD
-1434 PVDTTDLLNN
+1434 VDTTDLFNN
-1444 LLKAHSIVEV
+1444 LLKAYSIVSV
-1454 PEKYEVT
+1454 PDAYEVT
-1461 DEQLAELEDLIEQAR
+1461 DEQLAELNKLIEEAR
-1476 KAISEQQPQDKVDE
+1476 KAIAEQQPQDKVDE

-1496 EVLANIKEKEAK
+1496 EALANIKEKEAK

-1521 AEELLKKKNDYKL
+1521 AEELLKKKDDYKL

-1541 LQDLIKKSEDLVKK
+1541 LQDLIQKAEDLVKK

-1566 AKEIEAEIAKI
+1566 AKEIKDEIAKI
-1577 KEAGK
+1577 KEAGKEDPTKPDKPGK

-1592 KEDPTT
+1592 KEDPT
-1598 PDKPGKD
+1598 KPGE
-1605 DPTKPGKEDP
+1605 KPG
-1615 TTPDKPGK
+1615 
-1623 DDPTKP
+1623 
-1629 GKENP
+1629 ENP
-1634 TKPGKENPANPGT
+1634 G
-1647 TTPSVPGTTTPS
+1647 TTPS
-1659 NPGTTTPSVPG
+1659 NPGTVTP
-1670 TTTPSNPGTTTPSV
+1670 TPSV

-1710 TSVEVSKKYYKSAE
+1710 TSVEVSKKYYESAE

-1739 ASALSKAL
+1739 ASALSKQL
-1747 KAPILLVKKDQ
+1747 KAPILLVQKDQ

-1780 EKSVDKTKESL
+1780 EKSIDKTKDSL
-1791 SKYNLQTIAGSD
+1791 SQYNVRTIAGAN

-1809 KIAQEIIKL
+1809 KIAQEVIKL

-1853 PNNIPKATQE
+1853 QDRIPEEAKE

-1920 NGTFPADSLVIGSID
+1920 NGTVPADSLVIGSID

-1964 FGGENSIDESVVK
+1964 FGGEISINESVVK

>member
-81 ADVKKTSENIKTKL
+81 SDVKKTSENIKTKL

-163 TLWDQYDFSG
+163 TLWDQYKFSG

-190 DMKLSPDIKSKY
+190 DMKLSPDVNSKY
-202 SSEDEVNKVIKE
+202 NSEDEVNKVIKE
-214 NGLKGKWYNRKV
+214 NRLKGKWYSNKV

-233 DESEEI
+233 DESQEI

-257 ANGDAKNEGVKGV
+257 ANGDAENEGVRGV

-314 LGMGSGYSREGVS
+314 LGMGSGYSRDGVS

-386 MENRE
+386 MENTK
-391 MRGRVVEVEGE
+391 MRGRVVEVE

-410 TAEGENEKTTTE
+410 TAEGENEKTTTGK
-422 MKPYVYVGLGNT
+422 KPYVYVGLGND
-434 EEQYNGQDVKD
+434 EKQYNGQDVTD
-445 KIVLAMRGEG
+445 KIVLAMRGGG
-455 SFNDKAQLA
+455 SFNDKAKLA
-464 KTKGAAGIV
+464 KSLGAAGII

-512 DNSQQKINI
+512 DNPQQQINI

-562 TINDNKYTTMSG
+562 TINEDKYTTMSG

-595 DGWLVRKDGKPDPK
+595 DGFLKRTADGKPDPI
-609 QEFLT
+609 QEYLT
-614 VLVMMNTATPIED
+614 VLVMMNTATPVKD
-627 KEVKG
+627 TEVDE
-632 ASASL
+632 ASL

-649 LENVVKTNATVTATG
+649 LENVVKTNVTVTATG
-664 GKDTKEDGKLEVGE
+664 GKDTKEDGKLELGE
-678 VGAQFNATFKLKNY
+678 VGEQFNATFKLKNY
-692 SKKDITFTPKYISLK
+692 SDKDITFTTKYISLK

-721 AEEKSLT
+721 AEEKELAQ
-728 DVTVPAGKEVEYT
+728 VTVKANSEETYT
-741 ATISTKGIE
+741 ATISTKGID
-750 KNQFAQGYVMF
+750 KNQFSQGYVMF
-761 KSDTNP
+761 ESDANP

-780 SQPQFLDNMPDFSDD
+780 SEPQFLDNMPDFSKD
-795 VNYKPL
+795 VNYKPIE
-801 VYDNGGIDKSGFMRR
+801 YPNGGVDKSGFMRR
-816 GKEGGWNYWNAWN
+816 QEKGGWNYWNAWN
-829 VDDKP
+829 VDGKP
-834 TVFVNSR
+834 TVFVNSNKQ
-841 DDEKLN
+841 EGMN
-847 SEVAPVITI
+847 AEVAPVITI

-865 DILDKDGNTLR
+865 DILDEKGKTLR

-885 KVNGLYKGGDN
+885 KVNGLYKGGDS

-984 TKTGEWYV
+984 TKTGEWYE
-992 QEVRKDDR
+992 QEVRKDDI
-1000 FSDIDI
+1000 FKNIDI

-1040 VDTKVKSSDV
+1040 VDTGVSS
-1050 QIDPIKL
+1050 
-1057 MVGDPVPTEE
+1057 
-1067 QVEKQIRE
+1067 
-1075 KVKDIP
+1075 
-1081 ENAEFKIVKNIKDT
+1081 NI
-1095 AKAGEF
+1095 E
-1101 TIVVS
+1101 
-1106 VKNGKEQTNY
+1106 
-1116 TVPVK
+1116 
-1121 VEAIKP
+1121 IKP
-1127 IELTVGGDVPD
+1127 IELKVNDPIPGLEQIKEHIVGLTKDAEVSILND
-1138 EDGIKKHLDF
+1138 EDNIKST
-1148 LPKEAKVFIMEADFD
+1148 EN
-1163 EDVPGEYEIK
+1163 PGEFGIRVS
-1173 VKVTIGDKEI
+1173 VKIGDKET
-1183 YYTIP
+1183 YYWIP
-1188 VIVKDKEKPDEP
+1188 VIVKGEEKPEEP
-1200 QPEKPAE
+1200 EPEKPAE
-1207 KDTTVYTMPVIKV
+1207 KDLTVYKLPVITV
-1220 TNPDYYAAFGKYEDK
+1220 QNPDYYTAFGKYEDK
-1235 ENPESYKKIHVQGN
+1235 ENPDAYKKIHVQGN
-1249 VTHIDQ
+1249 VTHIKQ
-1255 LDHLTLTITKDGK
+1255 LDTLTLTITKDGK

-1275 QEIKVEKDKD
+1275 QKIKFNKEGDS
-1285 GNFVF
+1285 NYSF

-1297 GLEDGF
+1297 GLEDGY

-1308 LKVTGQNI
+1308 IKATGLNVRGDSI
-1316 EGRKLEDTIIRRI
+1316 EDTIIRRI
-1329 RKDFIAPTVE
+1329 RKDYIAPTID
-1339 YTVEHE
+1339 YDVEHE
-1345 DEKAPMAKI
+1345 DEKAPTAKI

-1359 ENMTYLEMYLN
+1359 ENMTYLEMYFN
-1370 ESMLS
+1370 ESMLQ
-1375 RVDKTWDNF
+1375 RIDKTWDNF
-1384 ELEEGVDGEFEI
+1384 ELKEGVDGEFEV
-1396 EVPLEIGENKFKI
+1396 EVPLEIGENKFQI
-1409 KAYDD
+1409 KANDD
-1414 AGNETIEEVT
+1414 AGNETIKEVV

-1434 PVDTTDLLNN
+1434 PVDTKDLLNN
-1444 LLKAHSIVEV
+1444 LLKAHSIVLV

-1461 DEQLAELEDLIEQAR
+1461 DEQIAELNKLIEEAR

-1490 INNKLK
+1490 INDKLK
-1496 EVLANIKEKEAK
+1496 EVLANIKEKEVK
-1508 KVDKKELIGQKED
+1508 KVDKKELIGQKDD
-1521 AEELLKKKNDYKL
+1521 AQDLLDKKEVKL
-1534 NEQQEKA
+1534 TDEQEKA
-1541 LQDLIKKSEDLVKK
+1541 LQDLIKKADDLVKK

-1566 AKEIEAEIAKI
+1566 AKEIKDEIAKI

-1582 EDPTTPDKPG
+1582 EDPAKPG
-1592 KEDPTT
+1592 KE
-1598 PDKPGKD
+1598 

-1615 TTPDKPGK
+1615 TKPGK
-1623 DDPTKP
+1623 EDPTKPGKEDPTKPGKEDPTKPGKEDPTKPGKEDPTEP

-1659 NPGTTTPSVPG
+1659 VPGTTTPSV
-1670 TTTPSNPGTTTPSV
+1670 PGTTTPSV
-1684 PGTTTPSTPAEQQ
+1684 PGTTTPSTPAEQP
-1697 KTTTRVAGADRIQ
+1697 KATTRVAGVDRIN
-1710 TSVEVSKKYYKSAE
+1710 TAVEVSKKYYNSAD
-1724 TVIVANYEQFADSLS
+1724 TVIVANYEKFADSLS

-1747 KAPILLVKKDQ
+1747 KAPILLVQKDQ

-1780 EKSVDKTKESL
+1780 DHSVDKAKDSL
-1791 SKYNLQTIAGSD
+1791 AKYNVQTIAGSD

-1809 KIAQEIIKL
+1809 KIAQEIIKR
-1818 TGTKKAVIASGE
+1818 TGTKQAVIASGE
-1830 VFADALTVAPLA
+1830 TFADALTVAPLA

-1863 VLKQIEE
+1863 VLKQIDK

-1906 YEYGFKDRVEVNIA
+1906 YEYGFKDRSEVNIA
-1920 NGTFPADSLVIGSID
+1920 NGTNFADSLVIGSID
-1935 CPILLAEANE
+1935 CPILLTESNE
-1945 IPEATKQ
+1945 VPEATK
-1952 AFEEAKFEKVNV
+1952 EAIKDSKFEKVNV
-1964 FGGENSIDESVVK
+1964 FGGENSIGESVVK

>member
-42 GVKADQEVKVIVETS
+42 GVKADQQVKVIVETS

-81 ADVKKTSENIKTKL
+81 AEVKKTSENIKTKL

-386 MENRE
+386 MENIE

-562 TINDNKYTTMSG
+562 TINDNKYTMMSG

-664 GKDTKEDGKLEVGE
+664 GKDTKEDGKLELGE
-678 VGAQFNATFKLKNY
+678 VGDQFNATFKLKNY
-692 SKKDITFTPKYISLK
+692 SDKAITFTPKYISLR

-721 AEEKSLT
+721 AEEKELPQ
-728 DVTVPAGKEVEYT
+728 VTVKANSEETYT
-741 ATISTKGIE
+741 ATISTKKID

-761 KSDTNP
+761 ESQTNP

-829 VDDKP
+829 VDGKP

-865 DILDKDGNTLR
+865 DILDEKGKTLR

-885 KVNGLYKGGDN
+885 KVNGLYKGGDS

-936 AMEQKYQYNILLD
+936 AKEQKYQYNILLD
-949 NTAPKLSYKYNA
+949 NQAPKLSYKYDAKNR
-961 EKGTITVTAK
+961 TITVTAK
-971 DSLAGVFSVGYEN
+971 DNLAGVFSVGYEN
-984 TKTGEWYV
+984 TKTGEWYE
-992 QEVRKDDR
+992 QQVREDHRYD
-1000 FSDIDI
+1000 DIDI

-1027 YAWDNSRNVAGEG
+1027 YAWDNSRNVVGEG
-1040 VDTKVKSSDV
+1040 VDTGVTS
-1050 QIDPIKL
+1050 
-1057 MVGDPVPTEE
+1057 
-1067 QVEKQIRE
+1067 
-1075 KVKDIP
+1075 
-1081 ENAEFKIVKNIKDT
+1081 NI
-1095 AKAGEF
+1095 E
-1101 TIVVS
+1101 
-1106 VKNGKEQTNY
+1106 
-1116 TVPVK
+1116 
-1121 VEAIKP
+1121 IKP
-1127 IELTVGGDVPD
+1127 IELKVNDPIPGLEQIKEHIVGLTKDAEVSILND
-1138 EDGIKKHLDF
+1138 KDNIKST
-1148 LPKEAKVFIMEADFD
+1148 EN
-1163 EDVPGEYEIK
+1163 PGEFGIRVS
-1173 VKVTIGDKEI
+1173 VKIGDKET
-1183 YYTIP
+1183 YYWIP
-1188 VIVKDKEKPDEP
+1188 VIVKGEEKPEEP
-1200 QPEKPAE
+1200 EPEKPAE
-1207 KDTTVYTMPVIKV
+1207 KDLTVYNLPVITV
-1220 TNPDYYAAFGKYEDK
+1220 QNPDYYQAFGQYEDK
-1235 ENPESYKKIHVQGN
+1235 ENPESYKKIHVKGN

-1275 QEIKVEKDKD
+1275 QEIKVNKDKD

-1308 LKVTGQNI
+1308 LKVTGENI

-1329 RKDFIAPTVE
+1329 RKDYVAPTIDYKVIQ
-1339 YTVEHE
+1339 E

-1370 ESMLS
+1370 NSMLS
-1375 RVDKTWDNF
+1375 RIDKTWDAF
-1384 ELEEGVDGEFEI
+1384 ELKEGVDGEFEI
-1396 EVPLEIGENKFKI
+1396 EVPLEIGENTFQI

-1414 AGNETIEEVT
+1414 AGNETIEDVV
-1424 INRKDPNAVD
+1424 INRKDPNAKD
-1434 PVDTTDLLNN
+1434 TANTTDLLNN

-1461 DEQLAELEDLIEQAR
+1461 DEQLAQLKDLIEQAR
-1476 KAISEQQPQDKVDE
+1476 KAIAEQQPQDKVDE

-1496 EVLANIKEKEAK
+1496 EALANIKEKEAK
-1508 KVDKKELIGQKED
+1508 KVDKKKLVGQKED
-1521 AEELLKKKNDYKL
+1521 AEELLKKKDDYKL

-1541 LQDLIKKSEDLVKK
+1541 LQDLIQKAEDLVKK

-1582 EDPTTPDKPG
+1582 PGKEDPTKPDKPGKEDPTKPDKPG

-1598 PDKPGKD
+1598 PDKPGKE
-1605 DPTKPGKEDP
+1605 DPTKPDKPGKEDPTKPDKPGKEDP

-1623 DDPTKP
+1623 EDPKDP
-1629 GKENP
+1629 GKD
-1634 TKPGKENPANPGT
+1634 NPGT
-1647 TTPSVPGTTTPS
+1647 TPDQPGTVTP
-1659 NPGTTTPSVPG
+1659 
-1670 TTTPSNPGTTTPSV
+1670 TPSV

-1710 TSVEVSKKYYKSAE
+1710 TSVEVSKKYYESAE
-1724 TVIVANYEQFADSLS
+1724 TVIIANYEQFADSLS

-1747 KAPILLVKKDQ
+1747 KAPILLVQKDQ

-1809 KIAQEIIKL
+1809 KIAQEVIKL

-1853 PNNIPKATQE
+1853 QDRIPEEAKE

-1920 NGTFPADSLVIGSID
+1920 NGTVPADSLVIGSID

-1952 AFEEAKFEKVNV
+1952 AFQESKFEKVNV
-1964 FGGENSIDESVVK
+1964 FGGENSISESVVK

>member
-42 GVKADQEVKVIVETS
+42 GVKADQQVKVIVETS

-81 ADVKKTSENIKTKL
+81 AEVKKTSENIKTKL

-158 MIKAN
+158 MIKAD
-163 TLWDQYDFSG
+163 TLWDQYTFSG

-190 DMKLSPDIKSKY
+190 DMQMIDASEAKY
-202 SSEDEVNKVIKE
+202 KNEDQVNKVIKE
-214 NGLKGKWYNRKV
+214 NGLKGQWHSKKI

-233 DESEEI
+233 DESQEI

-257 ANGDAKNEGVKGV
+257 ANGDTKNEGVKGV

-327 PTNEAFNKAKAAG
+327 PTNEAFNKAKKAG

-386 MENRE
+386 MENTK
-391 MRGRVVEVEGE
+391 MRGRVVEVE

-410 TAEGENEKTTTE
+410 TAEGENEKTTTG
-422 MKPYVYVGLGNT
+422 KLPYVYVGLGNT
-434 EEQYNGQDVKD
+434 EEQYNGQKVDG
-445 KIVLAMRGEG
+445 KIVLAERGEG

-464 KTKGAAGIV
+464 KSLGAKGIV
-473 IYNSPEGNNLSFMSG
+473 IFNSEKGNQLSFMSG
-488 MENKEFP
+488 MEDKNFP
-495 SVFISNKDGEYL
+495 SVFISHEDGKNLIE
-507 KKLLI
+507 LLGK
-512 DNSQQKINI
+512 NSNQQINI
-521 TPVHS
+521 TKVHS

-562 TINDNKYTTMSG
+562 TINEDKYTTMSG

-595 DGWLVRKDGKPDPK
+595 DGWLVRKDGKPDPI
-609 QEFLT
+609 QEYLT
-614 VLVMMNTATPIED
+614 VLVMMNTATPVED
-627 KEVKG
+627 TEVKG
-632 ASASL
+632 ASL

-664 GKDTKEDGKLEVGE
+664 GKDTKEDGKLELGE
-678 VGAQFNATFKLKNY
+678 VGEQFNAKFKLKNY
-692 SKKDITFTPKYISLK
+692 SKKDITFTARYISLK

-721 AEEKSLT
+721 ADEDTLT

-741 ATISTKGIE
+741 ATISTKNID

-761 KSDTNP
+761 ESKTNP

-780 SQPQFLDNMPDFSDD
+780 SEPQFLDNMPDFSDD
-795 VNYKPL
+795 VNYKPI
-801 VYDNGGIDKSGFMRR
+801 VYPDGGIDKTGFMRR
-816 GKEGGWNYWNAWN
+816 QEKGGWNYWNAWN
-829 VDDKP
+829 VDGKP
-834 TVFVNSR
+834 TVFVNSLGK
-841 DDEKLN
+841 DKGMN
-847 SEVAPVITI
+847 NEVAPVITI

-865 DILDKDGNTLR
+865 DILDKDGKVLR

-910 FKDQNGKPVDEGQY
+910 FKDMNEKLVEEGEY
-924 IYQIT
+924 IYKIA
-929 GHVDYKD
+929 GHVDYKN
-936 AMEQKYQYNILLD
+936 AKEQKYQYNILLD
-949 NTAPKLSYKYNA
+949 NTAPTLTYKYNK
-961 EKGTITVTAK
+961 EKREITVIAK
-971 DSLAGVFSVGYEN
+971 DNLAGVFSVGYEN
-984 TKTGEWYV
+984 TKTGEWHE
-992 QEVRKDDR
+992 QQVREDHRFDD
-1000 FSDIDI
+1000 IGI
-1006 VRDYSYTFK
+1006 VRDYKYTFK

-1022 SNLSI
+1022 ANLSI

-1040 VDTKVKSSDV
+1040 IDTGVTS
-1050 QIDPIKL
+1050 
-1057 MVGDPVPTEE
+1057 
-1067 QVEKQIRE
+1067 
-1075 KVKDIP
+1075 
-1081 ENAEFKIVKNIKDT
+1081 NI
-1095 AKAGEF
+1095 E
-1101 TIVVS
+1101 
-1106 VKNGKEQTNY
+1106 
-1116 TVPVK
+1116 
-1121 VEAIKP
+1121 IKP
-1127 IELTVGGDVPD
+1127 IELKVNDPIPGLEKIKEHIVGLPKDAEVSILND
-1138 EDGIKKHLDF
+1138 EDNIKST
-1148 LPKEAKVFIMEADFD
+1148 EN
-1163 EDVPGEYEIK
+1163 PGEFGIRVS
-1173 VKVTIGDKEI
+1173 VKIGDRET
-1183 YYTIP
+1183 YYWIP
-1188 VIVKDKEKPDEP
+1188 VNVKGEEKPEEP
-1200 QPEKPAE
+1200 EPEKPAE
-1207 KDTTVYTMPVIKV
+1207 KDLTVYNLPVIKV
-1220 TNPDYYAAFGKYEDK
+1220 TNPDYYQAFGKHEDK

-1249 VTHIDQ
+1249 VTHIDE
-1255 LDHLTLTITKDGK
+1255 LNELTLTITKDGK

-1275 QEIKVEKDKD
+1275 QKIKSKKEGDS
-1285 GNFVF
+1285 NYSF

-1308 LKVTGQNI
+1308 INAIGKNI
-1316 EGRKLEDTIIRRI
+1316 QGHKFEDTIIRRI
-1329 RKDFIAPTVE
+1329 RKDYVAPE
-1339 YTVEHE
+1339 IKYTVEHK

-1354 KVKGH
+1354 KVNGH

-1370 ESMLS
+1370 NSMLS
-1375 RVDKTWDNF
+1375 RIDKTWDNF
-1384 ELEEGVDGEFEI
+1384 ELKEGVDGEFEI
-1396 EVPLEIGENKFKI
+1396 EVPLEIGENKFQI
-1409 KAYDD
+1409 KANDD

-1424 INRKDPNAVD
+1424 INRKDPNAKD
-1434 PVDTTDLLNN
+1434 PANTTELLNN

-1461 DEQLAELEDLIEQAR
+1461 DEQLAQLKDLIEQAR
-1476 KAISEQQPQDKVDE
+1476 KAISEQQPQDKVDD

-1496 EVLANIKEKEAK
+1496 EALANIKEKEVK
-1508 KVDKKELIGQKED
+1508 KVDKKELIGQKDD
-1521 AEELLKKKNDYKL
+1521 AQNLLDKKEVKL
-1534 NEQQEKA
+1534 TDEQQKA
-1541 LQDLIKKSEDLVKK
+1541 LQDLIKKAEDLVKNK
-1555 EDATQEEVDKL
+1555 DATQVEVDKL
-1566 AKEIEAEIAKI
+1566 AKEIKDEIAKI
-1577 KEAGK
+1577 QEAGK
-1582 EDPTTPDKPG
+1582 E
-1592 KEDPTT
+1592 
-1598 PDKPGKD
+1598 

-1615 TTPDKPGK
+1615 TKPGK
-1623 DDPTKP
+1623 EDPTKP
-1629 GKENP
+1629 GKEDPTKPGKEDPTKPGKEDP

-1647 TTPSVPGTTTPS
+1647 TTPSNPGTTTPS

-1670 TTTPSNPGTTTPSV
+1670 TVIPSV
-1684 PGTTTPSTPAEQQ
+1684 PGTTTPSTSAQTT
-1697 KTTTRVAGADRIQ
+1697 KATTRVAGVDRIN
-1710 TSVEVSKKYYKSAE
+1710 TAVEVSKKYYNSAD
-1724 TVIVANYEQFADSLS
+1724 TVIVANYEKFADSLS

-1747 KAPILLVKKDQ
+1747 KAPILLVQKDQ

-1780 EKSVDKTKESL
+1780 EQSIDKTKDSL
-1791 SKYNLQTIAGSD
+1791 SQYNIQTIAGSD
-1803 RYETSA
+1803 RYKTSA
-1809 KIAQEIIKL
+1809 KIAQEIIKR
-1818 TGTKKAVIASGE
+1818 TGTTQAVIASGE
-1830 VFADALTVAPLA
+1830 TFADALTVAPLA
-1842 NKNNMPILLVQ
+1842 NKHNMPILLVQ
-1853 PNNIPKATQE
+1853 QNNIPKATQE
-1863 VLKQIEE
+1863 VLKQIDK

-1906 YEYGFKDRVEVNIA
+1906 YEYDFKDRKEVNIA
-1920 NGTFPADSLVIGSID
+1920 NGTNFADSLVIGSID
-1935 CPILLAEANE
+1935 CPILLAESNE
-1945 IPEATKQ
+1945 IPEATK
-1952 AFEEAKFEKVNV
+1952 EAIKDSKFEKVNV
-1964 FGGENSIDESVVK
+1964 FGGENSIGESVVK

>member
-434 EEQYNGQDVKD
+434 EEQYNGQDVTG
-445 KIVLAMRGEG
+445 KIVLAMRGDG

-464 KTKGAAGIV
+464 KSLGAKGII

-488 MENKEFP
+488 MEDKNFP
-495 SVFISNKDGEYL
+495 SVFISNKDGQ
-507 KKLLI
+507 KLI
-512 DNSQQKINI
+512 DLLGKNPNQQINI

-562 TINDNKYTTMSG
+562 TINEDKYTTMSG

-595 DGWLVRKDGKPDPK
+595 DGFLKRTADGKPDPI
-609 QEFLT
+609 QEYLT
-614 VLVMMNTATPIED
+614 VLVMMNTATPVKD
-627 KEVKG
+627 TEVDE
-632 ASASL
+632 ASL
-637 YTPKQQGAGLVN
+637 YTPKQQGAGLVD
-649 LENVVKTNATVTATG
+649 LEKAATTHVTVTATG
-664 GKDTKEDGKLEVGE
+664 GKDTKEDGKLELGE
-678 VGAQFNATFKLKNY
+678 VGDQFNATFKLKNY
-692 SKKDITFTPKYISLK
+692 SDKAITFTPKYISLR

-721 AEEKSLT
+721 AEEKELPQ
-728 DVTVPAGKEVEYT
+728 VTVKANSEFEYK
-741 ATISTKGIE
+741 ATISTKGID

-761 KSDTNP
+761 ESKTNP

-780 SQPQFLDNMPDFSDD
+780 SEPQFLDNMPDFSDD

-829 VDDKP
+829 VDGKP

-865 DILDKDGNTLR
+865 DILDKDGKTLR

-929 GHVDYKD
+929 GHVDYKN
-936 AMEQKYQYNILLD
+936 AKEQEYQYNILLD
-949 NTAPKLSYKYNA
+949 NHAPELSYKYDP
-961 EKGTITVTAK
+961 EKGTIKVTAK
-971 DSLAGVFSVGYEN
+971 DNLAGVFSVGYEN
-984 TKTGEWYV
+984 TKTGEWYE
-992 QEVRKDDR
+992 QEVRKEDR
-1000 FSDIDI
+1000 FKDVGI

-1015 IAEGFDL
+1015 IKDGFDL
-1022 SNLSI
+1022 ANLSI
-1027 YAWDNSRNVAGEG
+1027 YAWDNSRNVAGEDI
-1040 VDTKVKSSDV
+1040 DTKVKSSDV

-1057 MVGDPVPTEE
+1057 MIGDPVPTIE

-1081 ENAEFKIVKNIKDT
+1081 ENAEFKILRNIENTEKP
-1095 AKAGEF
+1095 GEF

-1106 VKNGKEQTNY
+1106 VKNGEEQTNY
-1116 TVPVK
+1116 SVPVI

-1127 IELTVGGDVPD
+1127 IELTVGDDLLKTEQV
-1138 EDGIKKHLDF
+1138 KAHLDF
-1148 LPKEAKVFIMEADFD
+1148 LPEDAKVRIIKNVDTKE
-1163 EDVPGEYEIK
+1163 PGEFGLK
-1173 VKVTIGDKEI
+1173 VEVKIDGKKT

-1188 VIVKDKEKPDEP
+1188 VIVKGEEKPDDKP
-1200 QPEKPAE
+1200 VQPEEKPEE
-1207 KDTTVYTMPVIKV
+1207 KPVYTMPVIKV

-1249 VTHIDQ
+1249 VDHIYQ
-1255 LDHLTLTITKDGK
+1255 LNKLTLTITKDGK

-1275 QEIKVEKDKD
+1275 QEIKVNKDKN
-1285 GNFVF
+1285 GKFVF

-1329 RKDFIAPTVE
+1329 RKDYVAPTIE
-1339 YTVEHE
+1339 YTVERE
-1345 DEKAPMAKI
+1345 DEKAPTAKI

-1375 RVDKTWDNF
+1375 RVDKTWDAF

-1396 EVPLEIGENKFKI
+1396 EVPLEIGENKFQI

-1496 EVLANIKEKEAK
+1496 EALANIKEKEAK

-1521 AEELLKKKNDYKL
+1521 AEELLKKKDDYKL

-1541 LQDLIKKSEDLVKK
+1541 LQDLIQKAEDLVKK

-1582 EDPTTPDKPG
+1582 PGKEDPTTPDKPGKEDPTKPDKPG

-1598 PDKPGKD
+1598 PDKPGKE
-1605 DPTKPGKEDP
+1605 DPTKPDKPGKEDPTKPDKPGKEDP

-1623 DDPTKP
+1623 EDPKDP
-1629 GKENP
+1629 GKD
-1634 TKPGKENPANPGT
+1634 NPGT
-1647 TTPSVPGTTTPS
+1647 TPDQPGTVTP
-1659 NPGTTTPSVPG
+1659 
-1670 TTTPSNPGTTTPSV
+1670 TPSV
-1684 PGTTTPSTPAEQQ
+1684 PGTTTPSTPAETT

-1710 TSVEVSKKYYKSAE
+1710 TSVEVSKKYYKSAD

-1739 ASALSKAL
+1739 ASALSKQL
-1747 KAPILLVKKDQ
+1747 KAPILLVQKDQ

-1780 EKSVDKTKESL
+1780 EKSIDKTKISL
-1791 SKYNLQTIAGSD
+1791 SQYNVRTIAGAN

-1809 KIAQEIIKL
+1809 KIAQEVIKL

-1906 YEYGFKDRVEVNIA
+1906 YEYGFKDRKEVNIA
-1920 NGTFPADSLVIGSID
+1920 NGTVPADSLVIGSID

-1945 IPEATKQ
+1945 IPEATKE
-1952 AFEEAKFEKVNV
+1952 AFEESKFEKVNV
-1964 FGGENSIDESVVK
+1964 FGGENSISESVVK

>member
-1 MKPYSKKFLAGVL
+1 MAGVL

-42 GVKADQEVKVIVETS
+42 GVKADQQVKVIVETS

-81 ADVKKTSENIKTKL
+81 AEVKKTSENIKTKL

-158 MIKAN
+158 MIKAD
-163 TLWDQYDFSG
+163 TLWDQYTFSG

-190 DMKLSPDIKSKY
+190 DMQMIDASEAKY
-202 SSEDEVNKVIKE
+202 KNEDQVNKVIKE
-214 NGLKGKWYNRKV
+214 NGLKGQWHSKKI

-233 DESEEI
+233 DESQEI

-257 ANGDAKNEGVKGV
+257 ANGDTKNEGVKGV

-327 PTNEAFNKAKAAG
+327 PTNEAFNKAKKAG

-386 MENRE
+386 MENTK
-391 MRGRVVEVEGE
+391 MRGRVVEVE

-410 TAEGENEKTTTE
+410 TAEGENEKTTTG
-422 MKPYVYVGLGNT
+422 KLPYVYVGLGNT
-434 EEQYNGQDVKD
+434 EEQYNGQKVDG
-445 KIVLAMRGEG
+445 KIVLAERGEG

-464 KTKGAAGIV
+464 KSLGAKGIV
-473 IYNSPEGNNLSFMSG
+473 IFNSEKGNQLSFMSG
-488 MENKEFP
+488 MEDKNFP
-495 SVFISNKDGEYL
+495 SVFISHEDGKNLIE
-507 KKLLI
+507 LLGK
-512 DNSQQKINI
+512 NSNQQINI
-521 TPVHS
+521 TKVHS

-562 TINDNKYTTMSG
+562 TINEDKYTTMSG

-595 DGWLVRKDGKPDPK
+595 DGWLVRKDGKPDPI
-609 QEFLT
+609 QEYLT
-614 VLVMMNTATPIED
+614 VLVMMNTATPVED
-627 KEVKG
+627 TEVKG
-632 ASASL
+632 ASL

-664 GKDTKEDGKLEVGE
+664 GKDTKEDGKLELGE
-678 VGAQFNATFKLKNY
+678 VGEQFNAKFKLKNY
-692 SKKDITFTPKYISLK
+692 SKKDITFTARYISLK

-721 AEEKSLT
+721 ADEDTLT

-741 ATISTKGIE
+741 ATISTKNID

-761 KSDTNP
+761 ESKTNP

-780 SQPQFLDNMPDFSDD
+780 SEPQFLDNMPDFSDD
-795 VNYKPL
+795 VNYKPI
-801 VYDNGGIDKSGFMRR
+801 VYPDGGIDKTGFMRR
-816 GKEGGWNYWNAWN
+816 QEKGGWNYWNAWN
-829 VDDKP
+829 VDGKP
-834 TVFVNSR
+834 TVFVNSLGK
-841 DDEKLN
+841 DKGMN
-847 SEVAPVITI
+847 NEVAPVITI

-865 DILDKDGNTLR
+865 DILDKDGKVLR

-910 FKDQNGKPVDEGQY
+910 FKDMNEKLVEEGEY
-924 IYQIT
+924 IYKIA
-929 GHVDYKD
+929 GHVDYKN
-936 AMEQKYQYNILLD
+936 AKEQKYQYNILLD
-949 NTAPKLSYKYNA
+949 NTAPTLTYKYNK
-961 EKGTITVTAK
+961 EKREITVIAK
-971 DSLAGVFSVGYEN
+971 DNLAGVFSVGYEN
-984 TKTGEWYV
+984 TKTGEWHE
-992 QEVRKDDR
+992 QQVREDHRFDD
-1000 FSDIDI
+1000 IGI
-1006 VRDYSYTFK
+1006 VRDYKYTFK

-1022 SNLSI
+1022 ANLSI

-1040 VDTKVKSSDV
+1040 IDTGVTS
-1050 QIDPIKL
+1050 
-1057 MVGDPVPTEE
+1057 
-1067 QVEKQIRE
+1067 
-1075 KVKDIP
+1075 
-1081 ENAEFKIVKNIKDT
+1081 NI
-1095 AKAGEF
+1095 E
-1101 TIVVS
+1101 
-1106 VKNGKEQTNY
+1106 
-1116 TVPVK
+1116 
-1121 VEAIKP
+1121 IKP
-1127 IELTVGGDVPD
+1127 IELKVNDPIPGLEKIKEHIVGLPKDAEVSILND
-1138 EDGIKKHLDF
+1138 EDNIKST
-1148 LPKEAKVFIMEADFD
+1148 EN
-1163 EDVPGEYEIK
+1163 PGEFGIRVS
-1173 VKVTIGDKEI
+1173 VKIGDRET
-1183 YYTIP
+1183 YYWIP
-1188 VIVKDKEKPDEP
+1188 VNVKGEEKPEEP
-1200 QPEKPAE
+1200 EPEKPAE
-1207 KDTTVYTMPVIKV
+1207 KDLTVYNLPVIKV
-1220 TNPDYYAAFGKYEDK
+1220 TNPDYYQAFGKHEDK

-1249 VTHIDQ
+1249 VTHIDE
-1255 LDHLTLTITKDGK
+1255 LNELTLTITKDGK

-1275 QEIKVEKDKD
+1275 QKIKSKKEGDS
-1285 GNFVF
+1285 NYSF

-1308 LKVTGQNI
+1308 INAIGKNI
-1316 EGRKLEDTIIRRI
+1316 QGHKFEDTIIRRI
-1329 RKDFIAPTVE
+1329 RKDYVAPE
-1339 YTVEHE
+1339 IKYTVEHK

-1354 KVKGH
+1354 KVNGH

-1370 ESMLS
+1370 NSMLS
-1375 RVDKTWDNF
+1375 RIDKTWDNF
-1384 ELEEGVDGEFEI
+1384 ELKEGVDGEFEI

-1409 KAYDD
+1409 KANDD

-1424 INRKDPNAVD
+1424 INRKDPNAKD
-1434 PVDTTDLLNN
+1434 PANTTELLNN

-1461 DEQLAELEDLIEQAR
+1461 DEQLAQLKDLIEQAR
-1476 KAISEQQPQDKVDE
+1476 KAISEQQPQDKVDD

-1496 EVLANIKEKEAK
+1496 EALANIKEKEVK
-1508 KVDKKELIGQKED
+1508 KVDKKELIGQKDD
-1521 AEELLKKKNDYKL
+1521 AQNLLDKKEVKL
-1534 NEQQEKA
+1534 TDEQQKA
-1541 LQDLIKKSEDLVKK
+1541 LQDLIKKAEDLVKNK
-1555 EDATQEEVDKL
+1555 DATQVEVDKL
-1566 AKEIEAEIAKI
+1566 AKEIKDEIAKI
-1577 KEAGK
+1577 QEAGK
-1582 EDPTTPDKPG
+1582 E
-1592 KEDPTT
+1592 
-1598 PDKPGKD
+1598 

-1615 TTPDKPGK
+1615 TKPGK
-1623 DDPTKP
+1623 EDPTKP
-1629 GKENP
+1629 GKEDPTKPGKEDPTKPGKEDP

-1647 TTPSVPGTTTPS
+1647 TTPSNPGTTTPS

-1670 TTTPSNPGTTTPSV
+1670 TVIPSV
-1684 PGTTTPSTPAEQQ
+1684 PGTTTPSTSAQTT
-1697 KTTTRVAGADRIQ
+1697 KATTRVAGVDRIN
-1710 TSVEVSKKYYKSAE
+1710 TAVEVSKKYYNSAD
-1724 TVIVANYEQFADSLS
+1724 TVIVANYEKFADSLS

-1747 KAPILLVKKDQ
+1747 KAPILLVQKDQ

-1780 EKSVDKTKESL
+1780 EQSIDKTKDSL
-1791 SKYNLQTIAGSD
+1791 SQYNIQTIAGSD
-1803 RYETSA
+1803 RYKTSA
-1809 KIAQEIIKL
+1809 KIAQEIIKR
-1818 TGTKKAVIASGE
+1818 TGTTQAVIASGE
-1830 VFADALTVAPLA
+1830 TFADALTVAPLA
-1842 NKNNMPILLVQ
+1842 NKHNMPILLVQ
-1853 PNNIPKATQE
+1853 QNNIPKATQE
-1863 VLKQIEE
+1863 VLKQIDK

-1906 YEYGFKDRVEVNIA
+1906 YEYDFKDRKEVNIA
-1920 NGTFPADSLVIGSID
+1920 NGTNFADSLVIGSID
-1935 CPILLAEANE
+1935 CPILLAESNE
-1945 IPEATKQ
+1945 IPEATK
-1952 AFEEAKFEKVNV
+1952 EAIKDSKFEKVNV
-1964 FGGENSIDESVVK
+1964 FGGENSIGESVVK

>member
-434 EEQYNGQDVKD
+434 EEQYNGQDVTG
-445 KIVLAMRGEG
+445 KIVLAMRGDG

-464 KTKGAAGIV
+464 KSLGAKGII

-488 MENKEFP
+488 MEDKNFP
-495 SVFISNKDGEYL
+495 SVFISNKDGQ
-507 KKLLI
+507 KLI
-512 DNSQQKINI
+512 DLLGKNPNQQINI

-562 TINDNKYTTMSG
+562 TINEDKYTTMSG

-595 DGWLVRKDGKPDPK
+595 DGFLKRTADGKPDPI
-609 QEFLT
+609 QEYLT
-614 VLVMMNTATPIED
+614 VLVMMNTATPVKD
-627 KEVKG
+627 TEVDE
-632 ASASL
+632 ASL
-637 YTPKQQGAGLVN
+637 YTPKQQGAGLVD
-649 LENVVKTNATVTATG
+649 LEKAATTHVTVTATG
-664 GKDTKEDGKLEVGE
+664 GKDTKEDGKLELGE
-678 VGAQFNATFKLKNY
+678 VGDQFNATFKLKNY
-692 SKKDITFTPKYISLK
+692 SDKAITFTPKYISLR

-721 AEEKSLT
+721 AEEKELPQ
-728 DVTVPAGKEVEYT
+728 VTVKANSEFEYK
-741 ATISTKGIE
+741 ATISTKGID

-761 KSDTNP
+761 ESKTNP

-780 SQPQFLDNMPDFSDD
+780 SEPQFLDNMPDFSDD

-829 VDDKP
+829 VDGKP

-865 DILDKDGNTLR
+865 DILDKDGKTLR

-929 GHVDYKD
+929 GHVDYKN
-936 AMEQKYQYNILLD
+936 AKEQEYQYNILLD
-949 NTAPKLSYKYNA
+949 NHAPELSYKYDP
-961 EKGTITVTAK
+961 EKGTIKVTAK
-971 DSLAGVFSVGYEN
+971 DNLAGVFSVGYEN
-984 TKTGEWYV
+984 TKTGEWYE
-992 QEVRKDDR
+992 QEVRKEDR
-1000 FSDIDI
+1000 FKDVGI

-1015 IAEGFDL
+1015 IKDGFDL
-1022 SNLSI
+1022 ANLSI
-1027 YAWDNSRNVAGEG
+1027 YAWDNSRNVAGEDI
-1040 VDTKVKSSDV
+1040 DTKVKSSDV

-1057 MVGDPVPTEE
+1057 MIGDPVPTIE

-1081 ENAEFKIVKNIKDT
+1081 ENAEFKILRNIENTEKP
-1095 AKAGEF
+1095 GEF

-1106 VKNGKEQTNY
+1106 VKNGEEQTNY
-1116 TVPVK
+1116 SVPVI

-1127 IELTVGGDVPD
+1127 IELTVGDDLLKTEQV
-1138 EDGIKKHLDF
+1138 KAHLDF
-1148 LPKEAKVFIMEADFD
+1148 LPEDAKVRIIKNVDTKE
-1163 EDVPGEYEIK
+1163 PGEFGLK
-1173 VKVTIGDKEI
+1173 VEVKIDGKKT

-1188 VIVKDKEKPDEP
+1188 VIVKGEEKPDDKP
-1200 QPEKPAE
+1200 VQPEEKPEE
-1207 KDTTVYTMPVIKV
+1207 KPVYTMPVIKV

-1249 VTHIDQ
+1249 VDHIYQ
-1255 LDHLTLTITKDGK
+1255 LNKLTLTITKDGK

-1275 QEIKVEKDKD
+1275 QEIKVNKDKN
-1285 GNFVF
+1285 GKFVF

-1329 RKDFIAPTVE
+1329 RKDYVAPTIE
-1339 YTVEHE
+1339 YTVERE
-1345 DEKAPMAKI
+1345 DEKAPTAKI

-1375 RVDKTWDNF
+1375 RVDKTWDAF

-1396 EVPLEIGENKFKI
+1396 EVPLEIGENKFQI

-1496 EVLANIKEKEAK
+1496 EALANIKEKEAK

-1521 AEELLKKKNDYKL
+1521 AEELLKKKDDYKL

-1541 LQDLIKKSEDLVKK
+1541 LQDLIQKAEDLVKK

-1582 EDPTTPDKPG
+1582 PGKEDPTTPDKPGKEDPTKPDKPG

-1598 PDKPGKD
+1598 PDKPGKE
-1605 DPTKPGKEDP
+1605 DPTKPDKPGKEDPTKPDKPGKEDP

-1623 DDPTKP
+1623 EDPKDP
-1629 GKENP
+1629 GKD
-1634 TKPGKENPANPGT
+1634 NPGT
-1647 TTPSVPGTTTPS
+1647 TPDQPGTVTP
-1659 NPGTTTPSVPG
+1659 
-1670 TTTPSNPGTTTPSV
+1670 TPSV
-1684 PGTTTPSTPAEQQ
+1684 PGTTTPSTPAETT

-1710 TSVEVSKKYYKSAE
+1710 TSVEVSKKYYESAE
-1724 TVIVANYEQFADSLS
+1724 TVIIANYEQFADSLS

-1780 EKSVDKTKESL
+1780 EKSVDKTKDSL
-1791 SKYNLQTIAGSD
+1791 SQYNVRTIAGAN

-1809 KIAQEIIKL
+1809 KIAQEVIKL

-1906 YEYGFKDRVEVNIA
+1906 YEYGFKDRKEVNIA
-1920 NGTFPADSLVIGSID
+1920 NGTVPADSLVIGSID

-1952 AFEEAKFEKVNV
+1952 AFQESKFEKVNV
-1964 FGGENSIDESVVK
+1964 FGGENSISESVVK

>member
-81 ADVKKTSENIKTKL
+81 AEVKKTSENIKTKL

-163 TLWDQYDFSG
+163 TLWDTYDFSG

-190 DMKLSPDIKSKY
+190 DMQMTDSSKAKY
-202 SSEDEVNKVIKE
+202 KNEDQVNKVIQE
-214 NGLKGKWYNRKV
+214 NGLKGQWHSKKI

-233 DESEEI
+233 DESQEI

-257 ANGDAKNEGVKGV
+257 ANGDTKNEGVKGV

-386 MENRE
+386 MENTK
-391 MRGRVVEVEGE
+391 MRGRVVEVKGDSE
-402 GQPDISAG
+402 ISAG

-422 MKPYVYVGLGNT
+422 MLPYVYVGLGND
-434 EEQYNGQDVKD
+434 QKKD
-445 KIVLAMRGEG
+445 YGDKVVDGKIVLAERGG
-455 SFNDKAQLA
+455 ASFNDKAKLA
-464 KTKGAAGIV
+464 ESLGAKGIV
-473 IYNSPEGNNLSFMSG
+473 IFNSENGSQLSFMSG
-488 MENKEFP
+488 MELTDFP
-495 SVFISNKDGEYL
+495 SVFISHEDGKNLIE
-507 KKLLI
+507 LLGK
-512 DNSQQKINI
+512 NSNQQINI

-562 TINDNKYTTMSG
+562 TINEDKYTTMSG

-595 DGWLVRKDGKPDPK
+595 DGFLKRTVDGKPDPI
-609 QEFLT
+609 QEYLT
-614 VLVMMNTATPIED
+614 VLVMMNTATPVKD
-627 KEVKG
+627 TEVKG
-632 ASASL
+632 ASL

-649 LENVVKTNATVTATG
+649 LENVAKTYATVTATG
-664 GKDTKEDGKLEVGE
+664 GKDTKEDGKLELGE
-678 VGAQFNATFKLKNY
+678 VGEQFNAKFKLKNY
-692 SKKDITFTPKYISLK
+692 SKKDITFTAKYISLK
-707 DEVKDGRYTEHSSV
+707 DEIKDGRYTEHSSV
-721 AEEKSLT
+721 ADGDTLT
-728 DVTVPAGKEVEYT
+728 EVTVPAGKEVEYT
-741 ATISTKGIE
+741 ATIPTKNID

-761 KSDTNP
+761 ESKTNP

-780 SQPQFLDNMPDFSDD
+780 SEPQFLDNMPDFSKD
-795 VNYKPL
+795 VNYKPI
-801 VYDNGGIDKSGFMRR
+801 VYPDGGIDKTGFMRR
-816 GKEGGWNYWNAWN
+816 QEKGGWNYWNAWN
-829 VDDKP
+829 VDGKP
-834 TVFVNSR
+834 TVFVNSLGK
-841 DDEKLN
+841 DKGMN
-847 SEVAPVITI
+847 NEVAPVITI

-865 DILDKDGNTLR
+865 DILNKDGKVLR

-885 KVNGLYKGGDN
+885 KVNGLYKGGDS

-910 FKDQNGKPVDEGQY
+910 FKDMNDKKVDEGQY

-936 AMEQKYQYNILLD
+936 AKEQKYQYNILLD
-949 NTAPKLSYKYNA
+949 NTAPKLKYKYDADNR
-961 EKGTITVTAK
+961 TITVTAI
-971 DSLAGVFSVGYEN
+971 DNLAGVFSVGYEN
-984 TKTGEWYV
+984 TKTGEWHE

-1000 FSDIDI
+1000 FKNIDI
-1006 VRDYSYTFK
+1006 VRDYSYTFE

-1022 SNLSI
+1022 ANLSI
-1027 YAWDNSRNVAGEG
+1027 YAWDNSRNVAG
-1040 VDTKVKSSDV
+1040 
-1050 QIDPIKL
+1050 
-1057 MVGDPVPTEE
+1057 
-1067 QVEKQIRE
+1067 
-1075 KVKDIP
+1075 KDIDTG
-1081 ENAEFKIVKNIKDT
+1081 VTSNI
-1095 AKAGEF
+1095 E
-1101 TIVVS
+1101 
-1106 VKNGKEQTNY
+1106 
-1116 TVPVK
+1116 
-1121 VEAIKP
+1121 IKP
-1127 IELTVGGDVPD
+1127 IELKVKDQIPGLD
-1138 EDGIKKHLDF
+1138 EIKKHIVG
-1148 LPKEAKVFIMEADFD
+1148 LPKDAEVSILNDKDNIKSTEN
-1163 EDVPGEYEIK
+1163 PGEFGIRVS
-1173 VKVTIGDKEI
+1173 VKIGDMET
-1183 YYTIP
+1183 YYWIP
-1188 VIVKDKEKPDEP
+1188 IIVKGEEKPEEP
-1200 QPEKPAE
+1200 EPEKPAE
-1207 KDTTVYTMPVIKV
+1207 KDLTVYNLPVIKV
-1220 TNPDYYAAFGKYEDK
+1220 TNPDYYQAFGKHEDK

-1249 VTHIDQ
+1249 VTHIDE
-1255 LDHLTLTITKDGK
+1255 LNELTLTITKDGK

-1275 QEIKVEKDKD
+1275 QKIKSKKEGDS
-1285 GNFVF
+1285 NYSF

-1308 LKVTGQNI
+1308 INAIGKNI
-1316 EGRKLEDTIIRRI
+1316 QGHKFEDTIIRRI
-1329 RKDFIAPTVE
+1329 RKDYVAPE
-1339 YTVEHE
+1339 IKYTVEHK

-1354 KVKGH
+1354 KVNGH

-1370 ESMLS
+1370 NSMLS
-1375 RVDKTWDNF
+1375 RIDKTWDNF
-1384 ELEEGVDGEFEI
+1384 ELKEGVDGEFEI
-1396 EVPLEIGENKFKI
+1396 EVPLEIGENKFQI
-1409 KAYDD
+1409 KANDD
-1414 AGNETIEEVT
+1414 AGNETIEEVV
-1424 INRKDPNAVD
+1424 INRKDPNAKD
-1434 PVDTTDLLNN
+1434 PANTKELADNM
-1444 LLKAHSIVEV
+1444 LKAKSIVSV
-1454 PEKYEVT
+1454 PEKYDVT
-1461 DEQLAELEDLIEQAR
+1461 DEQIAELNKLIEEA
-1476 KAISEQQPQDKVDE
+1476 KTAITEQQPQDKVDE
-1490 INNKLK
+1490 INSKLK
-1496 EVLANIKEKEAK
+1496 EVLANIKEKEVK
-1508 KVDKKELIGQKED
+1508 KVDKTQLIGQKED
-1521 AEELLKKKNDYKL
+1521 AEGLLKKKDDYKL

-1541 LQDLIKKSEDLVKK
+1541 LQDLIKKAEDLVKK

-1566 AKEIEAEIAKI
+1566 AKEIKDEIIKI

-1582 EDPTTPDKPG
+1582 EDPAKPG
-1592 KEDPTT
+1592 KE
-1598 PDKPGKD
+1598 

-1615 TTPDKPGK
+1615 TKPGK
-1623 DDPTKP
+1623 EDPTKP
-1629 GKENP
+1629 GKEDPTKPGKEDP

-1647 TTPSVPGTTTPS
+1647 TTPS
-1659 NPGTTTPSVPG
+1659 NPGTTPSVPG
-1670 TTTPSNPGTTTPSV
+1670 TVIPSV
-1684 PGTTTPSTPAEQQ
+1684 PGTTTPSTPAETT
-1697 KTTTRVAGADRIQ
+1697 KATTRVAGADRIN
-1710 TSVEVSKKYYKSAE
+1710 TAVEVSKKYYNSAD
-1724 TVIVANYEQFADSLS
+1724 TVIVANYEKFADSLS

-1747 KAPILLVKKDQ
+1747 KAPILLVQKDQ

-1780 EKSVDKTKESL
+1780 DHSVDKAKDSL
-1791 SKYNLQTIAGSD
+1791 AKYNVQTIAGSD

-1809 KIAQEIIKL
+1809 KIAQEIIKR
-1818 TGTKKAVIASGE
+1818 TGTKQAVIASGE
-1830 VFADALTVAPLA
+1830 TFADALTVAPLA

-1863 VLKQIEE
+1863 VLKQIDK

-1906 YEYGFKDRVEVNIA
+1906 YEYDFKDRKEVNIA
-1920 NGTFPADSLVIGSID
+1920 NGTNFADSLVIGSID
-1935 CPILLAEANE
+1935 CPILLAESNE
-1945 IPEATKQ
+1945 IPEATK
-1952 AFEEAKFEKVNV
+1952 EAIEDSKFEKVNV
-1964 FGGENSIDESVVK
+1964 FGGENSISESVVK

>member
-42 GVKADQEVKVIVETS
+42 GVKADQQVKVIVETS

-81 ADVKKTSENIKTKL
+81 AEVKKTSENIKTKL

-158 MIKAN
+158 MIKAD
-163 TLWDQYDFSG
+163 TLWDQYTFSG

-190 DMKLSPDIKSKY
+190 DMQMIDASEAKY
-202 SSEDEVNKVIKE
+202 KNEDQVNKVIKE
-214 NGLKGKWYNRKV
+214 NGLKGQWHSKKI

-233 DESEEI
+233 DESQEI

-257 ANGDAKNEGVKGV
+257 ANGDTKNEGVKGV

-327 PTNEAFNKAKAAG
+327 PTNEAFNKAKKAG

-371 TGHPAVADPSYAVAS
+371 TGHPAVAEPSYAVAS
-386 MENRE
+386 MENTK
-391 MRGRVVEVEGE
+391 MRGRVVEVE

-410 TAEGENEKTTTE
+410 TAEGENEKTTTG
-422 MKPYVYVGLGNT
+422 KLPYVYVGLGNT
-434 EEQYNGQDVKD
+434 EEQYNGQKVDG
-445 KIVLAMRGEG
+445 KIVLAERGEG

-464 KTKGAAGIV
+464 KSLGAKGIV
-473 IYNSPEGNNLSFMSG
+473 IFNSEKGNQLSFMSG
-488 MENKEFP
+488 MEDKNFP
-495 SVFISNKDGEYL
+495 SVFISHEDGKNLIE
-507 KKLLI
+507 LLGK
-512 DNSQQKINI
+512 NSNQQINI
-521 TPVHS
+521 TKVHS

-562 TINDNKYTTMSG
+562 TINEDKYTTMSG

-595 DGWLVRKDGKPDPK
+595 DGWLVRKDGKPDPI
-609 QEFLT
+609 QEYLT
-614 VLVMMNTATPIED
+614 VLVMMNTATPVED
-627 KEVKG
+627 TEVKG
-632 ASASL
+632 ASL

-664 GKDTKEDGKLEVGE
+664 GKDTKEDGKLELGE
-678 VGAQFNATFKLKNY
+678 VGEQFNAKFKLKNY
-692 SKKDITFTPKYISLK
+692 SKKDITFTARYISLK

-721 AEEKSLT
+721 AEEKTLT

-741 ATISTKGIE
+741 ATISTKNID

-761 KSDTNP
+761 DSKTNP

-780 SQPQFLDNMPDFSDD
+780 SEPQFLDNMPDFSKD
-795 VNYKPL
+795 VNYKPI
-801 VYDNGGIDKSGFMRR
+801 VYPDGGIDKTGFMRR
-816 GKEGGWNYWNAWN
+816 QQKGGWNYWNAWN
-829 VDDKP
+829 VDGKP
-834 TVFVNSR
+834 TVFVNSLGK
-841 DDEKLN
+841 DEGMN
-847 SEVAPVITI
+847 NEVAPVITI

-865 DILDKDGNTLR
+865 DILNKDGKVLR

-885 KVNGLYKGGDN
+885 KVNGLYKGGDS

-910 FKDQNGKPVDEGQY
+910 FKDMNEKLVEEGEY
-924 IYQIT
+924 IYQIK
-929 GHVDYKD
+929 GHVDYKN
-936 AMEQKYQYNILLD
+936 AKEQKYQYKILLD
-949 NTAPKLSYKYNA
+949 NTAPTLTYKYNK
-961 EKGTITVTAK
+961 EKREITVIAK
-971 DSLAGVFSVGYEN
+971 DNLAGVFSVGYEN
-984 TKTGEWYV
+984 TKTGQWYE
-992 QEVRKDDR
+992 QQVREDHRFDD
-1000 FSDIDI
+1000 IGI
-1006 VRDYSYTFK
+1006 VRDYKYTFK

-1027 YAWDNSRNVAGEG
+1027 YAWDNSRNVAG
-1040 VDTKVKSSDV
+1040 
-1050 QIDPIKL
+1050 
-1057 MVGDPVPTEE
+1057 
-1067 QVEKQIRE
+1067 
-1075 KVKDIP
+1075 KDIDTG
-1081 ENAEFKIVKNIKDT
+1081 VTSNI
-1095 AKAGEF
+1095 E
-1101 TIVVS
+1101 
-1106 VKNGKEQTNY
+1106 
-1116 TVPVK
+1116 
-1121 VEAIKP
+1121 IKP
-1127 IELTVGGDVPD
+1127 IELKVNDPIPGLEKIKEHIVGLPKGAEVSILND
-1138 EDGIKKHLDF
+1138 EDNIKSTENSGEFGIR
-1148 LPKEAKVFIMEADFD
+1148 VS
-1163 EDVPGEYEIK
+1163 
-1173 VKVTIGDKEI
+1173 VKIGDMET
-1183 YYTIP
+1183 YYWIP
-1188 VIVKDKEKPDEP
+1188 VIVKGEEKPEEP
-1200 QPEKPAE
+1200 EPEKPAE
-1207 KDTTVYTMPVIKV
+1207 KDLTVYNLPVIKV
-1220 TNPDYYAAFGKYEDK
+1220 TNPDYYQAFGKHEDK

-1249 VTHIDQ
+1249 VTHIDE
-1255 LDHLTLTITKDGK
+1255 LNELTLTITKDGK

-1275 QEIKVEKDKD
+1275 QKIKSKKEGDS
-1285 GNFVF
+1285 NYSF

-1308 LKVTGQNI
+1308 INAIGKNI
-1316 EGRKLEDTIIRRI
+1316 QGHKFEDTIIRRI
-1329 RKDFIAPTVE
+1329 RKDYVAPE
-1339 YTVEHE
+1339 IKYTVEHK

-1354 KVKGH
+1354 KVNGH

-1370 ESMLS
+1370 NSMLS
-1375 RVDKTWDNF
+1375 RIDKTWDNF
-1384 ELEEGVDGEFEI
+1384 ELKGGVDGEFEI
-1396 EVPLEIGENKFKI
+1396 EVPLEIGENTFQI
-1409 KAYDD
+1409 KANDD
-1414 AGNETIEEVT
+1414 AGNETIEDVV
-1424 INRKDPNAVD
+1424 INRKDPNAKD
-1434 PVDTTDLLNN
+1434 PANTKELADNM
-1444 LLKAHSIVEV
+1444 LKAKSIVSV
-1454 PEKYEVT
+1454 PEKYDVT
-1461 DEQLAELEDLIEQAR
+1461 DEQIAELNKLIEEA
-1476 KAISEQQPQDKVDE
+1476 KTAITEQQPQDKVDE
-1490 INNKLK
+1490 INDKLK
-1496 EVLANIKEKEAK
+1496 EVLANIKEKEVK
-1508 KVDKKELIGQKED
+1508 KVDKKELIGQKDD
-1521 AEELLKKKNDYKL
+1521 AQDLLDKKEVKL
-1534 NEQQEKA
+1534 TDEQEKA
-1541 LQDLIKKSEDLVKK
+1541 LQDLIKKADDLVKK

-1566 AKEIEAEIAKI
+1566 AKEIKDEIAKI

-1582 EDPTTPDKPG
+1582 EDPAKPG
-1592 KEDPTT
+1592 KE
-1598 PDKPGKD
+1598 

-1615 TTPDKPGK
+1615 TKPGK
-1623 DDPTKP
+1623 EDPTKPGKEDPTKPGKEDPTKPGKEDPTKPGKEDPTKPGKEDPTKPGKEDPTEP

-1659 NPGTTTPSVPG
+1659 VPGTTTPSV
-1670 TTTPSNPGTTTPSV
+1670 PGTTTPSV
-1684 PGTTTPSTPAEQQ
+1684 PGTTTPSTPAEQP
-1697 KTTTRVAGADRIQ
+1697 KATTRVAGVDRIN
-1710 TSVEVSKKYYKSAE
+1710 TAVEVSKKYYNSAD
-1724 TVIVANYEQFADSLS
+1724 TVIVANYEKFADSLS

-1747 KAPILLVKKDQ
+1747 KAPILLVQKDQ

-1780 EKSVDKTKESL
+1780 DHSVDKAKDSL
-1791 SKYNLQTIAGSD
+1791 AKYNVQTIAGSD

-1809 KIAQEIIKL
+1809 KIAQEIIKR
-1818 TGTKKAVIASGE
+1818 TGTKQAVIASGE
-1830 VFADALTVAPLA
+1830 TFADALTVAPLA

-1863 VLKQIEE
+1863 VLKQIDK

-1906 YEYGFKDRVEVNIA
+1906 YEYDFKDRKEVNIA
-1920 NGTFPADSLVIGSID
+1920 NGTNFADSLVIGSID
-1935 CPILLAEANE
+1935 CPILLAESNE

-1952 AFEEAKFEKVNV
+1952 AIKDSKFEKVNV
-1964 FGGENSIDESVVK
+1964 FGGENSIGESVVK

>member
-130 PGVKKVTTQ
+130 PGVKKVITQ
-139 MKAERPKGGASPN
+139 MKAERPKRGASPS
-152 LASAPG
+152 LATAPK
-158 MIKAN
+158 MIKAD
-163 TLWDQYDFSG
+163 TLWDKYHFSG

-182 TGVDPSHK
+182 TGVDPTHK
-190 DMKLSPDIKSKY
+190 DMQLNTSDFQKY
-202 SSEDEVNKVIKE
+202 KNEDAVNKVIKA
-214 NGLKGKWYNRKV
+214 NGLKGKWFSNKI

-233 DESEEI
+233 DESDEI

-257 ANGDAKNEGVKGV
+257 ANGDAENEGVRGV

-296 LKAIDDSVKLG
+296 LKAIDDSIKLG

-314 LGMGSGYSREGVS
+314 LGMGSGYSRDGIS

-354 WGGEGKTNL
+354 WGGDGKTNL

-386 MENRE
+386 MENTNL
-391 MRGRVVEVEGE
+391 RGRNVLVEGT
-402 GQPDISAG
+402 DIAISTG
-410 TAEGENEKTTTE
+410 TAEGADEDTTTE
-422 MKPYVYVGLGNT
+422 YREYVHVGLGNT
-434 EEQYNGQDVKD
+434 EEQYNGQDVTG
-445 KIVLAMRGEG
+445 KIVLAERGEG

-495 SVFISNKDGEYL
+495 SVFISYEAGQQL
-507 KKLLI
+507 IKLLEEKP
-512 DNSQQKINI
+512 QQKINI
-521 TPVHS
+521 TKVQS
-526 VKNPKG
+526 VKNDKSG
-532 EQMSEFSSWGITPDL
+532 QMSEFSSWGITPDL

-562 TINDNKYTTMSG
+562 TINEDKYTMMSG

-590 QRLYK
+590 QRLYDAHMLK
-595 DGWLVRKDGKPDPK
+595 RTDDGKPDPK
-609 QEFLT
+609 QEYLT
-614 VLVMMNTATPIED
+614 VLVMMNTATPVKD
-627 KEVKG
+627 TEVKG
-632 ASASL
+632 ASL
-637 YTPKQQGAGLVN
+637 YTPKQQGAGLVD
-649 LENVVKTNATVTATG
+649 LEKAATTQVTVTATG
-664 GKDTKEDGKLEVGE
+664 GKDTKEDGKLELGE
-678 VGAQFNATFKLKNY
+678 VGDQFNATFKLKNY
-692 SKKDITFTPKYISLK
+692 SKNDITFTPKYISLR

-721 AEEKSLT
+721 AEEKTLPQ
-728 DVTVPAGKEVEYT
+728 VTVKANSEETYT
-741 ATISTKGIE
+741 ATISTKGID

-761 KSDTNP
+761 DSKTNP

-780 SQPQFLDNMPDFSDD
+780 SQPQFIDNMPDFSNE
-795 VNYKPL
+795 VNYKPI
-801 VYDNGGIDKSGFMRR
+801 VYPDGGVDKSGFMRR
-816 GKEGGWNYWNAWN
+816 QEKGGWNYWNAWN
-829 VDDKP
+829 VDGKP
-834 TVFVNSR
+834 TVFVNSNKQ
-841 DDEKLN
+841 EGMN
-847 SEVAPVITI
+847 AEVSPVISI

-865 DILDKDGNTLR
+865 DILDKDGKTLR

-885 KVNGLYKGGDN
+885 KVNGLYKGGDS
-896 QYRFEYVPGGAAWD
+896 QHRFEYVPGGAAWD
-910 FKDQNGKPVDEGQY
+910 FKDRSGKPVDEGQY

-936 AMEQKYQYNILLD
+936 AKEQKYQYNIVLD
-949 NTAPKLSYKYNA
+949 NTAPTLTYKYDKVNR
-961 EKGTITVTAK
+961 EITVIAK
-971 DSLAGVFSVGYEN
+971 DNLAGVFSVGYEN
-984 TKTGEWYV
+984 TTTGKWYE
-992 QEVRKDDR
+992 QQVREDHRYDD
-1000 FSDIDI
+1000 IGI

-1015 IAEGFDL
+1015 IADGFDL

-1027 YAWDNSRNVAGEG
+1027 YAWDNARNVIGNKI
-1040 VDTKVKSSDV
+1040 DTGITS
-1050 QIDPIKL
+1050 
-1057 MVGDPVPTEE
+1057 
-1067 QVEKQIRE
+1067 
-1075 KVKDIP
+1075 
-1081 ENAEFKIVKNIKDT
+1081 NI
-1095 AKAGEF
+1095 E
-1101 TIVVS
+1101 
-1106 VKNGKEQTNY
+1106 
-1116 TVPVK
+1116 
-1121 VEAIKP
+1121 IKP
-1127 IELTVGGDVPD
+1127 IELKVNDPIPGLD
-1138 EDGIKKHLDF
+1138 EIKKHIVG
-1148 LPKEAKVFIMEADFD
+1148 LPKDAEVKILDNKDNIKATDK
-1163 EDVPGEYEIK
+1163 PGEFGIEVS
-1173 VKVTIGDKEI
+1173 VKIGDMET
-1183 YYTIP
+1183 YYWIP
-1188 VIVKDKEKPDEP
+1188 IIVKSEEKKEEQPAKPEP
-1200 QPEKPAE
+1200 EQP
-1207 KDTTVYTMPVIKV
+1207 KDTTVYNLPVIKV
-1220 TNPDYYAAFGKYEDK
+1220 ENPDYYAAFGKHEDK
-1235 ENPESYKKIHVQGN
+1235 DNPDAYKKIHIKGN
-1249 VTHIDQ
+1249 VTKIKQ
-1255 LDHLTLTITKDGK
+1255 LNHLTLTITKDGK
-1268 QVEGTEV
+1268 KVEGTEV
-1275 QEIKVEKDKD
+1275 QEIKSKKEGDS
-1285 GNFVF
+1285 NFSF

-1297 GLEDGF
+1297 NLEDGR

-1308 LKVTGQNI
+1308 IKA
-1316 EGRKLEDTIIRRI
+1316 EGENVRGDGIQDTIIRRI
-1329 RKDFIAPTVE
+1329 RKDYVAPTIE

-1345 DEKAPMAKI
+1345 DEKAPTAKI

-1359 ENMTYLEMYLN
+1359 ENMTYLEMYLDG
-1370 ESMLS
+1370 SMLS
-1375 RVDKTWDNF
+1375 RIDKTWDTF
-1384 ELEEGVDGEFEI
+1384 ELKNGVDGEFEI
-1396 EVPLEIGENKFKI
+1396 EVPLEVGENKFQI
-1409 KAYDD
+1409 KANDD
-1414 AGNETIEEVT
+1414 AGNETIQEVG
-1424 INRKDPNAVD
+1424 INRKDPNAKD
-1434 PVDTTDLLNN
+1434 PVDTKELFNN
-1444 LLKAHSIVEV
+1444 LLKANSIVSV

-1461 DEQLAELEDLIEQAR
+1461 QEQIAELNKLIEEAR
-1476 KAISEQQPQDKVDE
+1476 TAISEQQPQDKVDE
-1490 INNKLK
+1490 VNKKLTDA
-1496 EVLANIKEKEAK
+1496 LAKIKEKEVK
-1508 KVDKKELIGQKED
+1508 KIDKKQLIGQKDD
-1521 AEELLKKKNDYKL
+1521 AQNLLDKKEVKL
-1534 NEQQEKA
+1534 TDEQQKA
-1541 LQDLIKKSEDLVKK
+1541 LQDLIKKAEDLTKK

-1566 AKEIEAEIAKI
+1566 AKEIKDEIAKI
-1577 KEAGK
+1577 QESG
-1582 EDPTTPDKPG
+1582 KPG
-1592 KEDPTT
+1592 KEDPAK
-1598 PDKPGKD
+1598 PEQPGKVDPAKPGQPGKEN
-1605 DPTKPGKEDP
+1605 PTKPEKPGKED
-1615 TTPDKPGK
+1615 
-1623 DDPTKP
+1623 
-1629 GKENP
+1629 P

-1647 TTPSVPGTTTPS
+1647 TTPE
-1659 NPGTTTPSVPG
+1659 
-1670 TTTPSNPGTTTPSV
+1670 
-1684 PGTTTPSTPAEQQ
+1684 TPAQTP
-1697 KTTTRVAGADRIQ
+1697 KATTRVAGADRIN
-1710 TSVEVSKKYYKSAE
+1710 TAVEVSKKYYNTAD

-1780 EKSVDKTKESL
+1780 EKSVDKTKDSL
-1791 SKYNLQTIAGSD
+1791 SQYNVRTIAGAN

-1809 KIAQEIIKL
+1809 KIAQEVIKL

-1863 VLKQIEE
+1863 VLKQIKKA
-1870 VIIVGGEKTISK
+1870 IIVGGEKTISK
-1882 EVENKLPNPTR
+1882 EVANKLPNATR

-1906 YEYGFKDRVEVNIA
+1906 YEYGFKDRKEVNIA
-1920 NGTFPADSLVIGSID
+1920 NGTNFADSLVIGSID
-1935 CPILLAEANE
+1935 CPILLAESNE
-1945 IPEATKQ
+1945 VPEATKQ
-1952 AFEEAKFEKVNV
+1952 AIKDSKFEKVNV
-1964 FGGENSIDESVVK
+1964 FGGENSVNESIVK